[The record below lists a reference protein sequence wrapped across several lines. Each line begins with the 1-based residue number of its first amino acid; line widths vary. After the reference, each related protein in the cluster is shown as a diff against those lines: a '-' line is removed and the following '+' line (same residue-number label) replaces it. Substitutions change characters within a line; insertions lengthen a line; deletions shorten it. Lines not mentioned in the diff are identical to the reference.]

1 MADEKGTQKPKER
14 VKYKFGQN
22 DIDLTNYIH
31 NLGTNVQS
39 YLNSKN
45 WNEGQKQE
53 FMNAYNR
60 YLTGLQ
66 DQLANN
72 TNRFT
77 TDDFGSII
85 DSTGALSNTDNDDID
100 PVGSEYYYD
109 NKGNRITTDD
119 FNLLKKRK
127 QKNYNTFSA
136 NREVATYF
144 NTIGNALK
152 GMETPKEKVQDAFNL
167 SKHGFLADWT
177 TANNPAGGDFNL
189 DPYLEK
195 DAMDETT
202 GKRGTSNRAAYLK
215 EQIENYINNIGEYDF
230 SSSPFKNRDTYISRL
245 RAAAQNLENGYNSED
260 VIALNQAGIGNE
272 FLSKFFATG
281 AEEAPIKK
289 SELELQAEQAAKE
302 QAEREKEDQLR
313 AVIKANE
320 EDKYNRERDAFFTD
334 YATQNPFQSTISG
347 YATPSYNLQG
357 TYNWLQGRYKFGAGN
372 MDATKEAV
380 KTYINFPEL
389 ASIIRGGK
397 KADNKGNDITALHIA
412 NNLDLAAQSDLLTD
426 KVGDTGYYVVPG
438 SENYDNWSYIA
449 YNPVTRQY
457 QEQSMLLNEELKKK
471 MAYAEYDRRHKGV
484 QKHQLGGIAK
494 YVEENQK
501 KAQKEAEKQ
510 RRIDEKV
517 EETGKTREQVEAA
530 ERRPMEEGFSTIDK
544 VRLGTAAAD
553 AAAAAA
559 AFIPG
564 YGTVASGVLGIGST
578 LTNIGADIADESMS
592 GWDVAGN
599 ALYGLGTDVV
609 GLIPGLGTT
618 GKAAKIVRVLKP
630 VSKLAMRTLQ
640 AYGMIHS
647 ADAFNKLMSNP
658 SDMSADDWRN
668 LVTGLQAISG
678 EARYK
683 GVQKHQL
690 GGIAKY
696 VEENQKKAQ
705 KEAEK
710 QRRIDEKVEETGK
723 TREQVEAAERRP
735 MEEGFSTIDKVRLGT
750 AAADAAAAAA
760 AFIPGYGTVASGVL
774 GIGSTLTNIGA
785 DIADESMSGW
795 DVAGN
800 ALYGLGTDVVGLI
813 PGLGTTGK
821 AAKIVRVLK
830 PVSKLAMRT
839 LQAYGMI
846 HSADAFNKLMS
857 NPSDMS
863 ADDWRNL
870 VTGLQ
875 AISGEARYKGGKR
888 AVSRATTQRD
898 VADVKTS
905 TGRVATISKEDLDKL
920 RKTKGLKAQNKLF
933 SELTGGQQLQR
944 EFKDREINWKKP
956 WKSRLSSD
964 SPEVS
969 LRTESSFLPEDN
981 SWDARLFRGMNRN
994 TPQRKP
1000 QKKQQETPQSRFDR
1014 LRQLSS
1020 QTGKLTPQE
1029 IATINRQR
1037 VKSGKG
1043 KLTEQEIQ
1051 ALNQRRQNRAGDGT
1065 DNSFQARLQRY
1076 KDAKREGKFTSV
1088 EDDIKRAKDELA
1100 EATRQQRLAVPT
1112 GQGEIVSPDAN
1123 QARFIIGFSR
1133 AIPTVNPSRPPI
1145 SNPPAIIPKQQ
1156 VRIEQPQQSPFNYD
1170 RIREGLARAERERLG
1185 KDIGE
1190 QRLQRAIEANPER
1203 SARLQSEEAHRN
1215 VRQAFNLYG
1224 APQYKRPLTGAAYK
1238 AKQDMYNRL
1247 FNQRRYDVIEA
1258 FRNRE
1263 LPHRQSNKK
1272 KKTSRDDRRTA
1283 KREDGG
1289 TLDLVRVRK
1298 FQNAGKFPEW
1308 YSKLYKFQNLTGWNN
1323 SLNQSLA
1330 GPSIT
1335 NENVGHYRA
1344 GDLNEAYTK
1353 NNSYTS
1359 NPNLVGQ
1366 DLQSYYD
1373 SSFKGK
1379 SLDDYVSAYNANAAK
1394 IRGYWDQERTY
1405 KQSGAQE
1412 HNRLFKNMFGNRSDN
1427 SNNVW
1432 NIGYDSNLE
1441 DIVGS
1446 STWLRRMDRYEK
1458 EFDNLSDEEKKSRIH
1473 KIDLGDGN
1481 FGYVYKKANGDIAV
1495 WNQPETPATST
1506 NPADSQTTPTIT
1518 SVIQP
1523 SQEPSDDNKQNKSF
1537 FSNINPTIAYGLP
1550 RAVYADRMNR
1560 RITDL
1565 AKESVVPLLK
1575 DPFEVHRYT
1584 RSDLDAEMQGER
1596 NYANLRRLASR
1607 PITSDGSLQTATQ
1620 LQAEVQGQEAR
1631 TAGKEKSNQVQR
1643 QYDELA
1649 WQQEKENAANRHE
1662 TAMFN
1667 RAQQWGADQDKS
1679 KYEQAYLAKKFNI
1692 WDVFGQQLEYDARTR
1707 QKENKALADN
1717 FARSDI
1723 HNAISYAPNDY
1734 GANLTPDELTV
1745 WNKVLSGTNPSS
1757 LSSQE
1762 FNSYKLAAQKVSRV
1776 ETEQLRQYYNVP
1788 NTRWSGKTPSTPWS
1802 PTISKAISAKNGAK
1816 IAVAGIEAK
1825 TADAERFQKQIKECI
1840 DRNEKAIDRLS
1851 KSLYG
1856 LIKASMIK

>member
-14 VKYKFGQN
+14 VKYKFGQT

-53 FMNAYNR
+53 FMNAYKR

-85 DSTGALSNTDNDDID
+85 DSTGALSNTDNDGID

-119 FNLLKKRK
+119 FNLLNKRK

-167 SKHGFLADWT
+167 SKHGFLANWT
-177 TANNPAGGDFNL
+177 MENNPTGGDFNL

-260 VIALNQAGIGNE
+260 VIALNRAGIGNK
-272 FLSKFFATG
+272 FLSKFFSTG
-281 AEEAPIKK
+281 ATENLGTEAQQAAQYIEQQQRQEEKQKVIDQANKLRAM
-289 SELELQAEQAAKE
+289 SELNQYIKDNPFKSRYSGFLDGGDYDAESVLQDI
-302 QAEREKEDQLR
+302 EKNYSDIEGDDNKVRAWINFRQLLNDLKYPVIEGYFPG
-313 AVIKANE
+313 AVSKG
-320 EDKYNRERDAFFTD
+320 
-334 YATQNPFQSTISG
+334 ATQEKMKILRGNIAKKLKFAAREG
-347 YATPSYNLQG
+347 YMKSYG
-357 TYNWLQGRYKFGAGN
+357 
-372 MDATKEAV
+372 DDE
-380 KTYINFPEL
+380 YI
-389 ASIIRGGK
+389 I
-397 KADNKGNDITALHIA
+397 
-412 NNLDLAAQSDLLTD
+412 
-426 KVGDTGYYVVPG
+426 PG
-438 SENYDNWSYIA
+438 SEDYNNYSVMT
-449 YNPVTRQY
+449 YNPNTGEY
-457 QEQSMLLNEELKKK
+457 KDQSILLNEKLREA
-471 MAYAEYDRRHKGV
+471 MAYDWYKKN
-484 QKHQLGGIAK
+484 QTIPSNKNGGILSYLQEGGFMKRAREARQQRK
-494 YVEENQK
+494 QQEQPQQK
-501 KAQKEAEKQ
+501 VQQEQEDNRTKEQKEAGQ
-510 RRIDEKV
+510 RKISDGLSGTDIARL
-517 EETGKTREQVEAA
+517 AA
-530 ERRPMEEGFSTIDK
+530 IGMDLTSAISSFVPGA
-544 VRLGTAAAD
+544 GTA
-553 AAAAAA
+553 
-559 AFIPG
+559 
-564 YGTVASGVLGIGST
+564 VSGVTGIGST
-578 LTNIGADIADESMS
+578 LTTLGADIAEDGFQWSDLGNAGVGLGMDIL
-592 GWDVAGN
+592 GMIPGFGVAGK
-599 ALYGLGTDVV
+599 ASKIGKQLVRFAPLVLG
-609 GLIPGLGTT
+609 
-618 GKAAKIVRVLKP
+618 
-630 VSKLAMRTLQ
+630 TLQ
-640 AYGMIHS
+640 AQNALS
-647 ADAFNKLMSNP
+647 EP
-658 SDMSADDWRN
+658 SRKSWQKIIDGNFKDLTVDDLRN
-668 LVTGLQAISG
+668 L
-678 EARYK
+678 
-683 GVQKHQL
+683 
-690 GGIAKY
+690 
-696 VEENQKKAQ
+696 
-705 KEAEK
+705 
-710 QRRIDEKVEETGK
+710 
-723 TREQVEAAERRP
+723 
-735 MEEGFSTIDKVRLGT
+735 
-750 AAADAAAAAA
+750 
-760 AFIPGYGTVASGVL
+760 ASGVTAFTSLSNQAGIRMKNSAMRSAVKTGDKMIESKTGEMVRITPEKLEELRNAKSLKDQNAILQSIPGNEGKEL
-774 GIGSTLTNIGA
+774 GSKVRGNFNITRLWDNNPRIVDHYDWSKLRGTTFDTSKRLPSDAQIFQSVSQSNLGDLSWHLKLGNPYSKFARQKQQISESPKPSTVDKPSSVKVTSTALVPINPQKHMYYDNNARRVDQQAQRQREEAANARYDRIGA
-785 DIADESMSGW
+785 IDDEFTPATKSLMKQPASPVQGK
-795 DVAGN
+795 
-800 ALYGLGTDVVGLI
+800 GT
-813 PGLGTTGK
+813 
-821 AAKIVRVLK
+821 
-830 PVSKLAMRT
+830 PVESP
-839 LQAYGMI
+839 
-846 HSADAFNKLMS
+846 SAD
-857 NPSDMS
+857 
-863 ADDWRNL
+863 
-870 VTGLQ
+870 
-875 AISGEARYKGGKR
+875 
-888 AVSRATTQRD
+888 
-898 VADVKTS
+898 
-905 TGRVATISKEDLDKL
+905 
-920 RKTKGLKAQNKLF
+920 
-933 SELTGGQQLQR
+933 
-944 EFKDREINWKKP
+944 
-956 WKSRLSSD
+956 
-964 SPEVS
+964 
-969 LRTESSFLPEDN
+969 
-981 SWDARLFRGMNRN
+981 
-994 TPQRKP
+994 
-1000 QKKQQETPQSRFDR
+1000 
-1014 LRQLSS
+1014 
-1020 QTGKLTPQE
+1020 
-1029 IATINRQR
+1029 
-1037 VKSGKG
+1037 
-1043 KLTEQEIQ
+1043 
-1051 ALNQRRQNRAGDGT
+1051 
-1065 DNSFQARLQRY
+1065 
-1076 KDAKREGKFTSV
+1076 
-1088 EDDIKRAKDELA
+1088 
-1100 EATRQQRLAVPT
+1100 
-1112 GQGEIVSPDAN
+1112 
-1123 QARFIIGFSR
+1123 QARFIMGFSR
-1133 AIPTVNPSRPPI
+1133 AIPTINPSRPPI

-1185 KDIGE
+1185 RDIGE

-1203 SARLQSEEAHRN
+1203 SARLQSEEAYRN

-1272 KKTSRDDRRTA
+1272 KKTSRDDRRTV

-1335 NENVGHYRA
+1335 NENAGHYRA
-1344 GDLNEAYTK
+1344 GDLSEAYTK

-1412 HNRLFKNMFGNRSDN
+1412 HNRLFKSMFGNRSDN

-1458 EFDNLSDEEKKSRIH
+1458 EFDDLSDEEKKSRIH

-1495 WNQPETPATST
+1495 WNQPETPATYT
-1506 NPADSQTTPTIT
+1506 NPADRQTTPTVT

-1523 SQEPSDDNKQNKSF
+1523 SQELDDNNNKQNKSF
-1537 FSNINPTIAYGLP
+1537 FSNPTIAYGLP
-1550 RAVYADRMNR
+1550 RAMYADRMNR

-1667 RAQQWGADQDKS
+1667 RAQLWNSNRVKS
-1679 KYEQAYLAKKFNI
+1679 VFEQAYLSKKYNV
-1692 WDVFGQQLEYDARTR
+1692 WDVLGQQLEYDARTK

-1757 LSSQE
+1757 LPPQE

-1802 PTISKAISAKNGAK
+1802 PTMSKAISAKNGAK
-1816 IAVAGIEAK
+1816 IAVAGIKAK

>member
-1 MADEKGTQKPKER
+1 MATPTTNQKSAS
-14 VKYKFGQN
+14 VKYKFGDDELDLN
-22 DIDLTNYIH
+22 DYIRNLNHNY
-31 NLGTNVQS
+31 QS
-39 YLNSKN
+39 YVNSQN
-45 WNEGQKQE
+45 WNEGQRQE
-53 FMNAYNR
+53 FRSAYDNF
-60 YLTGLQ
+60 LKGLQ

-72 TNRFT
+72 TNRFS
-77 TDDFGSII
+77 TDFSGSII
-85 DSTGALSNTDNDDID
+85 DSTGQLSNTDNDDID
-100 PVGSEYYYD
+100 PVGSEYYYND
-109 NKGNRITTDD
+109 KGDRITTDD
-119 FNLLKKRK
+119 LNTMGKRQQKK
-127 QKNYNTFSA
+127 YSTFSA
-136 NREVATYF
+136 NRQVATFF
-144 NTIGNALK
+144 NKVGTALRDARK
-152 GMETPKEKVQDAFNL
+152 NKPTTQNQSNAFNL
-167 SKHGFLADWT
+167 SKHGFLANWT
-177 TANNPAGGDFNL
+177 TANNPAGGKFNPS
-189 DPYLEK
+189 PYLEK
-195 DAMDETT
+195 DTLDETT
-202 GKRGTSNRAAYLK
+202 GLRGTTNRAAYLK
-215 EQIENYINNIGEYDF
+215 EQIENYLNNVGNYDF
-230 SSSPFKNRDTYISRL
+230 SGTPFKDRETYISKL

-281 AEEAPIKK
+281 AEQKK
-289 SELELQAEQAAKE
+289 TEVQQAAEDLMKIQQQQ
-302 QAEREKEDQLR
+302 QAQKIIDRRNQLQYEADR
-313 AVIKANE
+313 
-320 EDKYNRERDAFFTD
+320 DKFFSQ
-334 YATQNPFQSTISG
+334 YQASNPFQSRE
-347 YATPSYNLQG
+347 PSIPLPLSYTRQAVEEAAIK
-357 TYNWLQGRYKFGAGN
+357 KFNADPN
-372 MDATKEAV
+372 NKEAV
-380 KTYINFPEL
+380 REAIRQYINIPQL
-389 ASIIRGGK
+389 SKLIRGKSNLILQDGT
-397 KADNKGNDITALHIA
+397 DITAQHIT
-412 NNLDLAAQSDLLTD
+412 NNLDLAAQADLFINPMYLD
-426 KVGDTGYYVVPG
+426 EQGKSILPNGYYVLPG
-438 SENYDNWSYIA
+438 SEDYDNWTYIA
-449 YNPVTRQY
+449 YNPNTRQY
-457 QEQSMLLNEELKKK
+457 QEQSMLLNDELKKR
-471 MAYAEYDRRHKGV
+471 MAYSEYDKRNKKSNEA
-484 QKHQLGGIAK
+484 QKHQLGGTFK
-494 YVEENQK
+494 DMESRRN
-501 KAQKEAEKQ
+501 KAQEEKQ
-510 RRIDEKV
+510 KV
-517 EETGKTREQVEAA
+517 EQKSYATGRTKEQIESDQAPHTEWSKADLLRLGAIGGDVASLIASMTGVGSVASAGIGMTSTAANQAADMAEGMGFLESLGNNAVSYGLDALSLIPFARAAKIPKTIKAIAGFAPKLMAIISTAQGISNAPEITKSLSKLNSSESLTVEDWRNIAN
-530 ERRPMEEGFSTIDK
+530 GIQI
-544 VRLGTAAAD
+544 VLGGTAATHRASKAKSHVD
-553 AAAAAA
+553 AARTNDEWLKTEQGYRRISEQDMKKLREAATIKEQNTILSPYNVTLAESRKR
-559 AFIPG
+559 FG
-564 YGTVASGVLGIGST
+564 LGKGK
-578 LTNIGADIADESMS
+578 GKADITSENYYYDFDKPVTTYS
-592 GWDVAGN
+592 GDLPIQHTFGPGEKW
-599 ALYGLGTDVV
+599 LGTRN
-609 GLIPGLGTT
+609 IPSLRIPAVRDAYNRVIHPQAYNRAK
-618 GKAAKIVRVLKP
+618 GKATEGNKQRSTFDI
-630 VSKLAMRTLQ
+630 SKL
-640 AYGMIHS
+640 
-647 ADAFNKLMSNP
+647 
-658 SDMSADDWRN
+658 
-668 LVTGLQAISG
+668 
-678 EARYK
+678 
-683 GVQKHQL
+683 
-690 GGIAKY
+690 
-696 VEENQKKAQ
+696 
-705 KEAEK
+705 
-710 QRRIDEKVEETGK
+710 
-723 TREQVEAAERRP
+723 RE
-735 MEEGFSTIDKVRLGT
+735 
-750 AAADAAAAAA
+750 
-760 AFIPGYGTVASGVL
+760 
-774 GIGSTLTNIGA
+774 
-785 DIADESMSGW
+785 
-795 DVAGN
+795 
-800 ALYGLGTDVVGLI
+800 
-813 PGLGTTGK
+813 
-821 AAKIVRVLK
+821 
-830 PVSKLAMRT
+830 
-839 LQAYGMI
+839 
-846 HSADAFNKLMS
+846 
-857 NPSDMS
+857 
-863 ADDWRNL
+863 
-870 VTGLQ
+870 
-875 AISGEARYKGGKR
+875 
-888 AVSRATTQRD
+888 
-898 VADVKTS
+898 
-905 TGRVATISKEDLDKL
+905 
-920 RKTKGLKAQNKLF
+920 
-933 SELTGGQQLQR
+933 
-944 EFKDREINWKKP
+944 
-956 WKSRLSSD
+956 
-964 SPEVS
+964 
-969 LRTESSFLPEDN
+969 
-981 SWDARLFRGMNRN
+981 
-994 TPQRKP
+994 
-1000 QKKQQETPQSRFDR
+1000 
-1014 LRQLSS
+1014 LSS
-1020 QTGKLTPQE
+1020 QTGKLTSQE

-1037 VKSGKG
+1037 IKSGKG

-1051 ALNQRRQNRAGDGT
+1051 TLNQRRQNRASDGT

-1123 QARFIIGFSR
+1123 QARFIMGFSR

-1170 RIREGLARAERERLG
+1170 R
-1185 KDIGE
+1185 
-1190 QRLQRAIEANPER
+1190 
-1203 SARLQSEEAHRN
+1203 
-1215 VRQAFNLYG
+1215 
-1224 APQYKRPLTGAAYK
+1224 
-1238 AKQDMYNRL
+1238 
-1247 FNQRRYDVIEA
+1247 
-1258 FRNRE
+1258 
-1263 LPHRQSNKK
+1263 
-1272 KKTSRDDRRTA
+1272 RTV

-1495 WNQPETPATST
+1495 WNQPETPATS
-1506 NPADSQTTPTIT
+1506 A
-1518 SVIQP
+1518 IQP
-1523 SQEPSDDNKQNKSF
+1523 FQEPSDDNKQNKSF

-1692 WDVFGQQLEYDARTR
+1692 WDVVGQQLEYDERVK
-1707 QKENKALADN
+1707 QQENKALTDN

-1723 HNAISYAPNDY
+1723 HNAVNYAPNEY
-1734 GANLTPDELTV
+1734 GAGLSAEELSV

-1757 LSSQE
+1757 LQPNE
-1762 FNSYKLAAQKVSRV
+1762 FNQYRLAMQKVSRV
-1776 ETEQLRQYYNVP
+1776 ENEQLRQHYNIP
-1788 NTRWSGKTPSTPWS
+1788 NTRWSGKSMQSIPEQ
-1802 PTISKAISAKNGAK
+1802 ISIIKKGGVVSAKNGSK

-1825 TADAERFQKQIKECI
+1825 TADAERFQKQIKETI

-1856 LIKASMIK
+1856 IIKASMIK

>member
-22 DIDLTNYIH
+22 DIDLANYIH

-53 FMNAYNR
+53 FMNAYNK

-152 GMETPKEKVQDAFNL
+152 DMETPKEKVQDAFDL

-177 TANNPAGGDFNL
+177 TANNPAGGDFNF

-215 EQIENYINNIGEYDF
+215 EQIENYLNNIGEYDF
-230 SSSPFKNRDTYISRL
+230 SSPPFKNRDTYISRL
-245 RAAAQNLENGYNSED
+245 RAAAQSLENGYNSED
-260 VIALNQAGIGNE
+260 VIALNRAGIGNK

-281 AEEAPIKK
+281 ATENLGTEAQQAAQYIEQQQKQEEEQKVIDQANRLRAM
-289 SELELQAEQAAKE
+289 SELNQY
-302 QAEREKEDQLR
+302 
-313 AVIKANE
+313 IK
-320 EDKYNRERDAFFTD
+320 D
-334 YATQNPFQSTISG
+334 NPFKPKYSG
-347 YATPSYNLQG
+347 FLDGGGYDAESVLQDIEKNYSDIEG
-357 TYNWLQGRYKFGAGN
+357 DDNK
-372 MDATKEAV
+372 V
-380 KTYINFPEL
+380 KAWINFGQLLKDLRNPVIEGDRPGVVTRDEAIEKMKIL
-389 ASIIRGGK
+389 RGNIARKLKFAAREGYMK
-397 KADNKGNDITALHIA
+397 SYGNDEYII
-412 NNLDLAAQSDLLTD
+412 
-426 KVGDTGYYVVPG
+426 PG
-438 SENYDNWSYIA
+438 SEDYNNYSVMT
-449 YNPVTRQY
+449 YNPNTGEYKDQSILLNEKLREAMAYDWYKKNQTVPSNKNGGILSYLQEGGFMKRAREARQWRKQ
-457 QEQSMLLNEELKKK
+457 QEQSQQK
-471 MAYAEYDRRHKGV
+471 V
-484 QKHQLGGIAK
+484 QQEQEDNRTK
-494 YVEENQK
+494 E
-501 KAQKEAEKQ
+501 QKEAGQ
-510 RRIDEKV
+510 RKISDGLSGTDIARL
-517 EETGKTREQVEAA
+517 AA
-530 ERRPMEEGFSTIDK
+530 IGMDLTSAISSFVPGA
-544 VRLGTAAAD
+544 GTA
-553 AAAAAA
+553 
-559 AFIPG
+559 
-564 YGTVASGVLGIGST
+564 VSGVTGIGST
-578 LTNIGADIADESMS
+578 LTTLGADIAEDGFQWS
-592 GWDVAGN
+592 DLGN
-599 ALYGLGTDVV
+599 AGVGLGMDIV
-609 GLIPGLGTT
+609 GMIPGFGAA
-618 GKAAKIVRVLKP
+618 GKASKIGKQLVRFAPLVLG
-630 VSKLAMRTLQ
+630 TLQ
-640 AYGMIHS
+640 AQNALSESSRKSWQKIIDGNFK
-647 ADAFNKLMSNP
+647 DLTV
-658 SDMSADDWRN
+658 DDLRN
-668 LVTGLQAISG
+668 L
-678 EARYK
+678 
-683 GVQKHQL
+683 
-690 GGIAKY
+690 
-696 VEENQKKAQ
+696 
-705 KEAEK
+705 
-710 QRRIDEKVEETGK
+710 
-723 TREQVEAAERRP
+723 
-735 MEEGFSTIDKVRLGT
+735 
-750 AAADAAAAAA
+750 
-760 AFIPGYGTVASGVL
+760 ASGVTAFTSL
-774 GIGSTLTNIGA
+774 SNQAGIRMKNSAMRSATKTGDKMIESKTGEMVRITPEKLEELRNAKSLKDQNAILQSIPGNEGKELASKVRGNFNITRLW
-785 DIADESMSGW
+785 DNNPRIADHYDWSK
-795 DVAGN
+795 
-800 ALYGLGTDVVGLI
+800 LR
-813 PGLGTTGK
+813 GTTLDTSNRLPSDAQIFQSVSQSNLGN
-821 AAKIVRVLK
+821 INWHLRN
-830 PVSKLAMRT
+830 PYSKLLDRP
-839 LQAYGMI
+839 
-846 HSADAFNKLMS
+846 K
-857 NPSDMS
+857 
-863 ADDWRNL
+863 
-870 VTGLQ
+870 
-875 AISGEARYKGGKR
+875 
-888 AVSRATTQRD
+888 
-898 VADVKTS
+898 KTS
-905 TGRVATISKEDLDKL
+905 KNN
-920 RKTKGLKAQNKLF
+920 KTAQ
-933 SELTGGQQLQR
+933 EQ
-944 EFKDREINWKKP
+944 P
-956 WKSRLSSD
+956 
-964 SPEVS
+964 
-969 LRTESSFLPEDN
+969 
-981 SWDARLFRGMNRN
+981 
-994 TPQRKP
+994 
-1000 QKKQQETPQSRFDR
+1000 RFDR

-1029 IATINRQR
+1029 INLINQQR
-1037 VKSGKG
+1037 AKQ
-1043 KLTEQEIQ
+1043 KLPALSQQEID
-1051 ALNQRRQNRAGDGT
+1051 ALNARRAYRREQNALIAETFHGVFPTHSWSKKLELSGIADNARYVQRR
-1065 DNSFQARLQRY
+1065 
-1076 KDAKREGKFTSV
+1076 
-1088 EDDIKRAKDELA
+1088 
-1100 EATRQQRLAVPT
+1100 
-1112 GQGEIVSPDAN
+1112 
-1123 QARFIIGFSR
+1123 
-1133 AIPTVNPSRPPI
+1133 
-1145 SNPPAIIPKQQ
+1145 
-1156 VRIEQPQQSPFNYD
+1156 
-1170 RIREGLARAERERLG
+1170 
-1185 KDIGE
+1185 
-1190 QRLQRAIEANPER
+1190 
-1203 SARLQSEEAHRN
+1203 
-1215 VRQAFNLYG
+1215 
-1224 APQYKRPLTGAAYK
+1224 
-1238 AKQDMYNRL
+1238 
-1247 FNQRRYDVIEA
+1247 
-1258 FRNRE
+1258 
-1263 LPHRQSNKK
+1263 
-1272 KKTSRDDRRTA
+1272 KTSRDDRRTV

-1335 NENVGHYRA
+1335 SENAGHYRA

-1405 KQSGAQE
+1405 RQSGAQE
-1412 HNRLFKNMFGNRSDN
+1412 HNRLFKNMFRNRSDN

-1432 NIGYDSNLE
+1432 NIGYDPNLE

-1458 EFDNLSDEEKKSRIH
+1458 EFDDLSDEEKKSRIH

-1495 WNQPETPATST
+1495 WNQPETPAPST
-1506 NPADSQTTPTIT
+1506 NPADSQTTPTVT

-1523 SQEPSDDNKQNKSF
+1523 PQEPSDDNKQNKSF

-1550 RAVYADRMNR
+1550 RAMYADRMNR

-1596 NYANLRRLASR
+1596 DYANLRRLASR

-1788 NTRWSGKTPSTPWS
+1788 NTRWSRNTPSTPWS

-1816 IAVAGIEAK
+1816 IAVAGIKAK

>member
-1 MADEKGTQKPKER
+1 MATPTTNQKSAS
-14 VKYKFGQN
+14 VKYKFGDDELDLN
-22 DIDLTNYIH
+22 DYIRNLNHNY
-31 NLGTNVQS
+31 QS
-39 YLNSKN
+39 YVNSQN
-45 WNEGQKQE
+45 WNEGQRQE
-53 FMNAYNR
+53 FRSAYDNF
-60 YLTGLQ
+60 LKGLQ

-72 TNRFT
+72 TNRFS
-77 TDDFGSII
+77 TDFSGSII
-85 DSTGALSNTDNDDID
+85 DSTGQLSNTDNDDID
-100 PVGSEYYYD
+100 PVGSEYYYND
-109 NKGNRITTDD
+109 KGDRITTDD
-119 FNLLKKRK
+119 LNTMGKRQQKK
-127 QKNYNTFSA
+127 YSTFSA
-136 NREVATYF
+136 NRQVATFF
-144 NTIGNALK
+144 NKVGTALRDARK
-152 GMETPKEKVQDAFNL
+152 NKPTTQNQSNAFNL
-167 SKHGFLADWT
+167 SKHGFLANWT
-177 TANNPAGGDFNL
+177 TANNPAGGEFNL
-189 DPYLEK
+189 SPYLEK
-195 DAMDETT
+195 DTLDETT
-202 GKRGTSNRAAYLK
+202 GLRGTTNRAAYLK
-215 EQIENYINNIGEYDF
+215 EQIENYLNNVGNYDF
-230 SSSPFKNRDTYISRL
+230 SGTPFKDRETYISKL

-281 AEEAPIKK
+281 AEQKK
-289 SELELQAEQAAKE
+289 TEVQQAAEDLMKIQQQQ
-302 QAEREKEDQLR
+302 QAQKIIDRRNQLQYEADR
-313 AVIKANE
+313 
-320 EDKYNRERDAFFTD
+320 DKFFSQ
-334 YATQNPFQSTISG
+334 YQASNPFQSRE
-347 YATPSYNLQG
+347 PSIPLPLSYTRQAVEEAAIK
-357 TYNWLQGRYKFGAGN
+357 KFNADPN
-372 MDATKEAV
+372 NKEAV
-380 KTYINFPEL
+380 REAIRQYINIPQLSKF
-389 ASIIRGGK
+389 IRGKSNLILQDGT
-397 KADNKGNDITALHIA
+397 DITAQHIT
-412 NNLDLAAQSDLLTD
+412 NNLDLAAQADLFINPMYLD
-426 KVGDTGYYVVPG
+426 KQGKSILPNGYYVLPG
-438 SENYDNWSYIA
+438 SEDYDNWTYIA
-449 YNPVTRQY
+449 YNPNTRQY
-457 QEQSMLLNEELKKK
+457 QEQSMLLNDELKKR
-471 MAYAEYDRRHKGV
+471 MAYSEYDKRNKKSNEA
-484 QKHQLGGIAK
+484 QKHQLGGTFK
-494 YVEENQK
+494 DMESRRN
-501 KAQKEAEKQ
+501 KAQEEKQ
-510 RRIDEKV
+510 KV
-517 EETGKTREQVEAA
+517 EQKSYATGRTKEQIESDQAPHTEWSKADLLRLGAIGGDVASLIASMTGVGSVASAGIGMASTAANQAADMAEGMGFLESLGNNAVSYGLDALSLIPFARAAKIPKTIKAIAGFAPKLMAIISTAQGISNAPEITKSLSKLNSSESLTVEDWRNIAN
-530 ERRPMEEGFSTIDK
+530 GIQI
-544 VRLGTAAAD
+544 VLGGTAATHRASKAKSHVD
-553 AAAAAA
+553 AARTNDEWLKTEQGYRRISEQDMKKLREAATIKEQNTILSPYNVTLAESRKR
-559 AFIPG
+559 FG
-564 YGTVASGVLGIGST
+564 LGKGK
-578 LTNIGADIADESMS
+578 GKADITSENYYYDFDKPVTTYS
-592 GWDVAGN
+592 GDLPIQHTFGPGEKW
-599 ALYGLGTDVV
+599 LGTRN
-609 GLIPGLGTT
+609 IPSLRIPAVRDAYNRVIHPQAYNRAK
-618 GKAAKIVRVLKP
+618 GKATEGNKQRSTFDI
-630 VSKLAMRTLQ
+630 SKL
-640 AYGMIHS
+640 
-647 ADAFNKLMSNP
+647 
-658 SDMSADDWRN
+658 
-668 LVTGLQAISG
+668 
-678 EARYK
+678 
-683 GVQKHQL
+683 
-690 GGIAKY
+690 
-696 VEENQKKAQ
+696 
-705 KEAEK
+705 
-710 QRRIDEKVEETGK
+710 
-723 TREQVEAAERRP
+723 RE
-735 MEEGFSTIDKVRLGT
+735 
-750 AAADAAAAAA
+750 
-760 AFIPGYGTVASGVL
+760 
-774 GIGSTLTNIGA
+774 
-785 DIADESMSGW
+785 
-795 DVAGN
+795 
-800 ALYGLGTDVVGLI
+800 
-813 PGLGTTGK
+813 
-821 AAKIVRVLK
+821 
-830 PVSKLAMRT
+830 
-839 LQAYGMI
+839 
-846 HSADAFNKLMS
+846 
-857 NPSDMS
+857 
-863 ADDWRNL
+863 
-870 VTGLQ
+870 
-875 AISGEARYKGGKR
+875 
-888 AVSRATTQRD
+888 
-898 VADVKTS
+898 
-905 TGRVATISKEDLDKL
+905 
-920 RKTKGLKAQNKLF
+920 
-933 SELTGGQQLQR
+933 
-944 EFKDREINWKKP
+944 
-956 WKSRLSSD
+956 
-964 SPEVS
+964 
-969 LRTESSFLPEDN
+969 
-981 SWDARLFRGMNRN
+981 
-994 TPQRKP
+994 
-1000 QKKQQETPQSRFDR
+1000 
-1014 LRQLSS
+1014 LSS
-1020 QTGKLTPQE
+1020 QTGKLTSQE

-1051 ALNQRRQNRAGDGT
+1051 TLNQRRQNRASDGT

-1123 QARFIIGFSR
+1123 QARFIMGFSR

-1170 RIREGLARAERERLG
+1170 RIRE
-1185 KDIGE
+1185 
-1190 QRLQRAIEANPER
+1190 ANPER
-1203 SARLQSEEAHRN
+1203 SARLQSEEAYRN

-1272 KKTSRDDRRTA
+1272 KKTSRDDRRTV

-1495 WNQPETPATST
+1495 WNQPETPATS
-1506 NPADSQTTPTIT
+1506 A
-1518 SVIQP
+1518 IQP

-1692 WDVFGQQLEYDARTR
+1692 WDVVGQQLEYDERVK
-1707 QKENKALADN
+1707 QWENKALTDN

-1723 HNAISYAPNDY
+1723 YNAVNYAPNEY
-1734 GANLTPDELTV
+1734 GAGLSAEELSV

-1757 LSSQE
+1757 LQPNE
-1762 FNSYKLAAQKVSRV
+1762 FNQYRLAMQKVSRV
-1776 ETEQLRQYYNVP
+1776 ENEQLRQHYNIP
-1788 NTRWSGKTPSTPWS
+1788 NTRWSGKSMQSIPEQ
-1802 PTISKAISAKNGAK
+1802 ISIIKKGGVVSAKNGSK

-1825 TADAERFQKQIKECI
+1825 TADAERFQKQIKDCI
-1840 DRNEKAIDRLS
+1840 DRNEKTLDRLS

>member
-1 MADEKGTQKPKER
+1 MATPTTNQKSAS
-14 VKYKFGQN
+14 VKYKFGDDELDLN
-22 DIDLTNYIH
+22 DYIRNLNHNY
-31 NLGTNVQS
+31 QS
-39 YLNSKN
+39 YVNSQN
-45 WNEGQKQE
+45 WNEGQRQE
-53 FMNAYNR
+53 FRSAYDNF
-60 YLTGLQ
+60 LKGLQ

-72 TNRFT
+72 TNRFS
-77 TDDFGSII
+77 TDFSGSII
-85 DSTGALSNTDNDDID
+85 DSTGQLSNTDNDDID
-100 PVGSEYYYD
+100 PVGSEYYYND
-109 NKGNRITTDD
+109 KGDRITTDD
-119 FNLLKKRK
+119 LNTMGKRQQKK
-127 QKNYNTFSA
+127 YSTFSA
-136 NREVATYF
+136 NRQVATFF
-144 NTIGNALK
+144 NKVGTALRDARK
-152 GMETPKEKVQDAFNL
+152 NKPTTQNQSNAFNL
-167 SKHGFLADWT
+167 SKHGFLANWT
-177 TANNPAGGDFNL
+177 TANNPAGGEFNL
-189 DPYLEK
+189 SPYLEK
-195 DAMDETT
+195 DTLDETT
-202 GKRGTSNRAAYLK
+202 GLRGTTNRAAYLK
-215 EQIENYINNIGEYDF
+215 EQIENYLNNVGNYDF
-230 SSSPFKNRDTYISRL
+230 SGTPFKDRETYISKL

-281 AEEAPIKK
+281 AEQKK
-289 SELELQAEQAAKE
+289 TEVQQAAEDLMKIQWQQ
-302 QAEREKEDQLR
+302 QAQKIIDRRNQLQYEADR
-313 AVIKANE
+313 
-320 EDKYNRERDAFFTD
+320 DKFFSQ
-334 YATQNPFQSTISG
+334 YQASNPFQSRE
-347 YATPSYNLQG
+347 PSIPLPLSYTRQAVEEAAIK
-357 TYNWLQGRYKFGAGN
+357 KFNADPN
-372 MDATKEAV
+372 NKEAV
-380 KTYINFPEL
+380 REAIRQYINIPQLSKF
-389 ASIIRGGK
+389 IRGKSNLILQDGT
-397 KADNKGNDITALHIA
+397 DITAQHIT
-412 NNLDLAAQSDLLTD
+412 NNLDLAAQADLFINPMYLD
-426 KVGDTGYYVVPG
+426 ERGKSILPNGYYVLPG
-438 SENYDNWSYIA
+438 SEDYDNWTYIA
-449 YNPVTRQY
+449 YNPNTRQY
-457 QEQSMLLNEELKKK
+457 QEQSMLLNDELKKR
-471 MAYAEYDRRHKGV
+471 MAYSEYDKRNKKSNEA
-484 QKHQLGGIAK
+484 QKHQLGGTFK
-494 YVEENQK
+494 DMESRRNKVQE
-501 KAQKEAEKQ
+501 EKQ
-510 RRIDEKV
+510 KIEQKSYATGRTKEQIESDQAPHTEWSKADLLRLGAIGGDVASLIASMTGVGSVASAGIGMASTAANQAADMAEGMGFLESLGNNAVSYGLDALSLIPFARAAKIPKTIKAIAGFAPKLMAIISTAQGISNAPEITKSLSKLNSSESLTV
-517 EETGKTREQVEAA
+517 EDWRNIANGIQIVL
-530 ERRPMEEGFSTIDK
+530 G
-544 VRLGTAAAD
+544 GTAATHRASKAKSHVD
-553 AAAAAA
+553 AARTNDEWLKTEQGYRRISEQDMKKLREAATIKEQNTILSPYNVTLAESRKR
-559 AFIPG
+559 FG
-564 YGTVASGVLGIGST
+564 LGKGK
-578 LTNIGADIADESMS
+578 GKADITSENYYYDFDKPVTTYS
-592 GWDVAGN
+592 GDLPIQHTFGPGEKW
-599 ALYGLGTDVV
+599 LGTRN
-609 GLIPGLGTT
+609 IPSLRIPAVRDAYNRVIHPQTYNRAK
-618 GKAAKIVRVLKP
+618 GKATEGNKQRSTFDI
-630 VSKLAMRTLQ
+630 SKL
-640 AYGMIHS
+640 
-647 ADAFNKLMSNP
+647 
-658 SDMSADDWRN
+658 
-668 LVTGLQAISG
+668 
-678 EARYK
+678 
-683 GVQKHQL
+683 
-690 GGIAKY
+690 
-696 VEENQKKAQ
+696 
-705 KEAEK
+705 
-710 QRRIDEKVEETGK
+710 
-723 TREQVEAAERRP
+723 RE
-735 MEEGFSTIDKVRLGT
+735 
-750 AAADAAAAAA
+750 
-760 AFIPGYGTVASGVL
+760 
-774 GIGSTLTNIGA
+774 
-785 DIADESMSGW
+785 
-795 DVAGN
+795 
-800 ALYGLGTDVVGLI
+800 
-813 PGLGTTGK
+813 
-821 AAKIVRVLK
+821 
-830 PVSKLAMRT
+830 
-839 LQAYGMI
+839 
-846 HSADAFNKLMS
+846 
-857 NPSDMS
+857 
-863 ADDWRNL
+863 
-870 VTGLQ
+870 
-875 AISGEARYKGGKR
+875 
-888 AVSRATTQRD
+888 
-898 VADVKTS
+898 
-905 TGRVATISKEDLDKL
+905 
-920 RKTKGLKAQNKLF
+920 
-933 SELTGGQQLQR
+933 
-944 EFKDREINWKKP
+944 
-956 WKSRLSSD
+956 
-964 SPEVS
+964 
-969 LRTESSFLPEDN
+969 
-981 SWDARLFRGMNRN
+981 
-994 TPQRKP
+994 
-1000 QKKQQETPQSRFDR
+1000 
-1014 LRQLSS
+1014 LSS
-1020 QTGKLTPQE
+1020 QTGKLTSQE

-1051 ALNQRRQNRAGDGT
+1051 TLNQRRQNRASDGT

-1100 EATRQQRLAVPT
+1100 EATRQQRPAVPT

-1123 QARFIIGFSR
+1123 QARFIMGFSR

-1203 SARLQSEEAHRN
+1203 SARLQSEEAYRN

-1272 KKTSRDDRRTA
+1272 KKTSRDDRRTV

-1335 NENVGHYRA
+1335 NENAGHYRA
-1344 GDLNEAYTK
+1344 GDLNEVYTK

-1495 WNQPETPATST
+1495 WNQPETPATS
-1506 NPADSQTTPTIT
+1506 A
-1518 SVIQP
+1518 IQP

-1550 RAVYADRMNR
+1550 RAMYADRMNR

-1692 WDVFGQQLEYDARTR
+1692 WDVVGQQLEYDERVK
-1707 QKENKALADN
+1707 QWENKVLTDN
-1717 FARSDI
+1717 SARSDI
-1723 HNAISYAPNDY
+1723 YNAVNYAPNEY
-1734 GANLTPDELTV
+1734 GAGLSAEELSV

-1757 LSSQE
+1757 LQPNE
-1762 FNSYKLAAQKVSRV
+1762 FNQYRLAMQKVSMV
-1776 ETEQLRQYYNVP
+1776 ENEQLRQHYNIP
-1788 NTRWSGKTPSTPWS
+1788 NTRWSGKSMQSIPEQ
-1802 PTISKAISAKNGAK
+1802 ISIIKKGGVVSAKNGSK

-1825 TADAERFQKQIKECI
+1825 TADAERFQKQIKETI

-1856 LIKASMIK
+1856 IIKASMIK

>member
-1 MADEKGTQKPKER
+1 MATPTTNQKSAS
-14 VKYKFGQN
+14 VKYKFGDDELDLN
-22 DIDLTNYIH
+22 DYIRNLNHNY
-31 NLGTNVQS
+31 QS
-39 YLNSKN
+39 YVNSQN
-45 WNEGQKQE
+45 WNEGQRQE
-53 FMNAYNR
+53 FRSAYDNF
-60 YLTGLQ
+60 LKGLQ

-72 TNRFT
+72 TNRFS
-77 TDDFGSII
+77 TDFSGSII
-85 DSTGALSNTDNDDID
+85 DSTGQLSNTDNDDID
-100 PVGSEYYYD
+100 PVGSEYYYND
-109 NKGNRITTDD
+109 KGDRITTDD
-119 FNLLKKRK
+119 LNTMGKRQQKK
-127 QKNYNTFSA
+127 YSTFSA
-136 NREVATYF
+136 NRQVATFF
-144 NTIGNALK
+144 NKVGTALRDARK
-152 GMETPKEKVQDAFNL
+152 NKPTTQNQSNAFNL
-167 SKHGFLADWT
+167 SKHGFLANWT
-177 TANNPAGGDFNL
+177 TANNPAGGEFNL
-189 DPYLEK
+189 SPYLEK
-195 DAMDETT
+195 DTLDETT
-202 GKRGTSNRAAYLK
+202 GLRGTTNRAAYLK
-215 EQIENYINNIGEYDF
+215 EQIENYLNNVGNYDF
-230 SSSPFKNRDTYISRL
+230 SGTPFKDRETYISKL

-281 AEEAPIKK
+281 AEQKK
-289 SELELQAEQAAKE
+289 TEVQQAAEDLMKIQQQQ
-302 QAEREKEDQLR
+302 QAQKIIDRRNQLQYEADR
-313 AVIKANE
+313 
-320 EDKYNRERDAFFTD
+320 DKFFSQ
-334 YATQNPFQSTISG
+334 YQASNPFQSRE
-347 YATPSYNLQG
+347 PSIPLPLSYTRQAVEEAAIK
-357 TYNWLQGRYKFGAGN
+357 KFNADPN
-372 MDATKEAV
+372 NKEAV
-380 KTYINFPEL
+380 REAIRQYINIPQLSKF
-389 ASIIRGGK
+389 IRGKSNLILQDGT
-397 KADNKGNDITALHIA
+397 DITAQHIT
-412 NNLDLAAQSDLLTD
+412 NNLDLAAQADLFINPMYLD
-426 KVGDTGYYVVPG
+426 EQGKSILPNGYYVLPG
-438 SENYDNWSYIA
+438 SEDYDNWTYIA
-449 YNPVTRQY
+449 YNPNTRQY
-457 QEQSMLLNEELKKK
+457 QEQSMLLNDELKKR
-471 MAYAEYDRRHKGV
+471 MAYSEYDKRNKKSNEA
-484 QKHQLGGIAK
+484 QKHQLGGTFK
-494 YVEENQK
+494 DMESRRN
-501 KAQKEAEKQ
+501 KAQEEKQ
-510 RRIDEKV
+510 KV
-517 EETGKTREQVEAA
+517 EQKSYATGRTKEQIESDQAPHTEWSKADLLRLGAIGGDVASLIASMTGVGSVASAGIGMASTAANQAADMAEGMGFLESLGNNAVSYGLDALSLIPFARAAKIPKTIKAIAGFAPKLMAIISTAQGISNAPEITKSLSKLNSSESLTVEDWRNIAN
-530 ERRPMEEGFSTIDK
+530 GIQI
-544 VRLGTAAAD
+544 VLGGTAATHRASKAKSHVD
-553 AAAAAA
+553 AARTNDEWLKTEQGYRRISEQDMKKLREAATIKEQNTILSPYNVTLAESRKR
-559 AFIPG
+559 FG
-564 YGTVASGVLGIGST
+564 LGKGK
-578 LTNIGADIADESMS
+578 GKADITSENYYYDFDKPVTTYS
-592 GWDVAGN
+592 GDLPIQHTFGPGEKW
-599 ALYGLGTDVV
+599 LGTRN
-609 GLIPGLGTT
+609 IPSLRIPAVRDAYNRVIHPQAYNRAK
-618 GKAAKIVRVLKP
+618 GKATEGNKQRSTFDI
-630 VSKLAMRTLQ
+630 SKL
-640 AYGMIHS
+640 
-647 ADAFNKLMSNP
+647 
-658 SDMSADDWRN
+658 
-668 LVTGLQAISG
+668 
-678 EARYK
+678 
-683 GVQKHQL
+683 
-690 GGIAKY
+690 
-696 VEENQKKAQ
+696 
-705 KEAEK
+705 
-710 QRRIDEKVEETGK
+710 
-723 TREQVEAAERRP
+723 RE
-735 MEEGFSTIDKVRLGT
+735 
-750 AAADAAAAAA
+750 
-760 AFIPGYGTVASGVL
+760 
-774 GIGSTLTNIGA
+774 
-785 DIADESMSGW
+785 
-795 DVAGN
+795 
-800 ALYGLGTDVVGLI
+800 
-813 PGLGTTGK
+813 
-821 AAKIVRVLK
+821 
-830 PVSKLAMRT
+830 
-839 LQAYGMI
+839 
-846 HSADAFNKLMS
+846 
-857 NPSDMS
+857 
-863 ADDWRNL
+863 
-870 VTGLQ
+870 
-875 AISGEARYKGGKR
+875 
-888 AVSRATTQRD
+888 
-898 VADVKTS
+898 
-905 TGRVATISKEDLDKL
+905 
-920 RKTKGLKAQNKLF
+920 
-933 SELTGGQQLQR
+933 
-944 EFKDREINWKKP
+944 
-956 WKSRLSSD
+956 
-964 SPEVS
+964 
-969 LRTESSFLPEDN
+969 
-981 SWDARLFRGMNRN
+981 
-994 TPQRKP
+994 
-1000 QKKQQETPQSRFDR
+1000 
-1014 LRQLSS
+1014 LSS
-1020 QTGKLTPQE
+1020 QTGKLTSQE

-1051 ALNQRRQNRAGDGT
+1051 TLNQRRQNRASDGT

-1123 QARFIIGFSR
+1123 QARFIMGFSR
-1133 AIPTVNPSRPPI
+1133 AIPTVNPSRPLI

-1170 RIREGLARAERERLG
+1170 R
-1185 KDIGE
+1185 
-1190 QRLQRAIEANPER
+1190 
-1203 SARLQSEEAHRN
+1203 
-1215 VRQAFNLYG
+1215 
-1224 APQYKRPLTGAAYK
+1224 
-1238 AKQDMYNRL
+1238 
-1247 FNQRRYDVIEA
+1247 
-1258 FRNRE
+1258 
-1263 LPHRQSNKK
+1263 
-1272 KKTSRDDRRTA
+1272 RTV

-1495 WNQPETPATST
+1495 WNQPETPATS
-1506 NPADSQTTPTIT
+1506 A
-1518 SVIQP
+1518 IQP

-1692 WDVFGQQLEYDARTR
+1692 WDVVGQQLEYDERVK
-1707 QKENKALADN
+1707 QWENKALTDN

-1723 HNAISYAPNDY
+1723 HNAVNYAPNEY
-1734 GANLTPDELTV
+1734 GAGLSAEELSV

-1757 LSSQE
+1757 LQPNE
-1762 FNSYKLAAQKVSRV
+1762 FNQYILAMQKVSRV
-1776 ETEQLRQYYNVP
+1776 ENEQLRQHYNIP
-1788 NTRWSGKTPSTPWS
+1788 NTRWSGKSMQSIPEQ
-1802 PTISKAISAKNGAK
+1802 ISIIKKGGVVSAKNGSK

-1825 TADAERFQKQIKECI
+1825 TADAERFQKQIKETI

-1856 LIKASMIK
+1856 IIKASMIK

>member
-1 MADEKGTQKPKER
+1 MATPTTNQKSAS
-14 VKYKFGQN
+14 VKYKFGDDELDLN
-22 DIDLTNYIH
+22 DYIRNLNHNY
-31 NLGTNVQS
+31 QS
-39 YLNSKN
+39 YVNSQN
-45 WNEGQKQE
+45 WNEGQRQE
-53 FMNAYNR
+53 FRSAYDNF
-60 YLTGLQ
+60 LKGLQ

-72 TNRFT
+72 TNRFS
-77 TDDFGSII
+77 TDFSGSII
-85 DSTGALSNTDNDDID
+85 DSTGQLSNTDNDDID
-100 PVGSEYYYD
+100 PVGSEYYYND
-109 NKGNRITTDD
+109 KGDRITTDD
-119 FNLLKKRK
+119 LNTMGKRQQKK
-127 QKNYNTFSA
+127 YSTFSA
-136 NREVATYF
+136 NRQVATFF
-144 NTIGNALK
+144 NKVGTALRDARK
-152 GMETPKEKVQDAFNL
+152 NKPTTQNQSNAFNL
-167 SKHGFLADWT
+167 SKHGFLANWT
-177 TANNPAGGDFNL
+177 TANNPAGGEFNL
-189 DPYLEK
+189 SPYLEK
-195 DAMDETT
+195 DTLDETT
-202 GKRGTSNRAAYLK
+202 GLRGTTNRAAYLK
-215 EQIENYINNIGEYDF
+215 EQIENYLNNVGNYDF
-230 SSSPFKNRDTYISRL
+230 SGTPFKDRETYISKL

-281 AEEAPIKK
+281 AEQKK
-289 SELELQAEQAAKE
+289 TEVQQAAEDLMKIQQQQ
-302 QAEREKEDQLR
+302 QAQKIIDWRNQLQYEADR
-313 AVIKANE
+313 
-320 EDKYNRERDAFFTD
+320 DKFFSQ
-334 YATQNPFQSTISG
+334 YQASNPFQSRE
-347 YATPSYNLQG
+347 PSIPLPLSYTRQAVEEAAIK
-357 TYNWLQGRYKFGAGN
+357 KFNADPN
-372 MDATKEAV
+372 NKEAV
-380 KTYINFPEL
+380 REAIRQYINIPQLSKF
-389 ASIIRGGK
+389 IRGKSNLILQDGT
-397 KADNKGNDITALHIA
+397 DITAQHIT
-412 NNLDLAAQSDLLTD
+412 NNLDLAAQADLFINPMYLD
-426 KVGDTGYYVVPG
+426 EQGKSILPNGYYVLPG
-438 SENYDNWSYIA
+438 SEDYDNWTYIA
-449 YNPVTRQY
+449 YNPNTRQY
-457 QEQSMLLNEELKKK
+457 QEQSMLLNDELKKR
-471 MAYAEYDRRHKGV
+471 MAYSEYDKRNKKSNEA
-484 QKHQLGGIAK
+484 QKHQLGGTFK
-494 YVEENQK
+494 DMESRRN
-501 KAQKEAEKQ
+501 KAQEEKQ
-510 RRIDEKV
+510 KV
-517 EETGKTREQVEAA
+517 EQKSYATGRTKEQIESDQAPHTEWSKADLLRLGAIGGDVASLIASMTGVGSVASAGIGMASTAANQAADMAEGMGFLESLGNNAVSYGLDALSLIPFARAAKIPKTIKAIAGFAPKLMAIISTAQGISNAPEITKSLSKLNSSESLTVEDWRNIAN
-530 ERRPMEEGFSTIDK
+530 GIQI
-544 VRLGTAAAD
+544 VLGGTAATHRASKAKSHVD
-553 AAAAAA
+553 AARTNDEWLKTEQGYRRISEQDMKKLREAATIKEQNTILSPYNVTLAESRKR
-559 AFIPG
+559 FG
-564 YGTVASGVLGIGST
+564 LGKGK
-578 LTNIGADIADESMS
+578 GKADITSENYYYDFDKPVTTYS
-592 GWDVAGN
+592 GDLPIQHTFGPGEKW
-599 ALYGLGTDVV
+599 LGTRN
-609 GLIPGLGTT
+609 IPSLRIPAVRDAYNRVIHPQAYNRAK
-618 GKAAKIVRVLKP
+618 GKATEGNKQRSTFDI
-630 VSKLAMRTLQ
+630 SKL
-640 AYGMIHS
+640 
-647 ADAFNKLMSNP
+647 
-658 SDMSADDWRN
+658 
-668 LVTGLQAISG
+668 
-678 EARYK
+678 
-683 GVQKHQL
+683 
-690 GGIAKY
+690 
-696 VEENQKKAQ
+696 
-705 KEAEK
+705 
-710 QRRIDEKVEETGK
+710 
-723 TREQVEAAERRP
+723 RE
-735 MEEGFSTIDKVRLGT
+735 
-750 AAADAAAAAA
+750 
-760 AFIPGYGTVASGVL
+760 
-774 GIGSTLTNIGA
+774 
-785 DIADESMSGW
+785 
-795 DVAGN
+795 
-800 ALYGLGTDVVGLI
+800 
-813 PGLGTTGK
+813 
-821 AAKIVRVLK
+821 
-830 PVSKLAMRT
+830 
-839 LQAYGMI
+839 
-846 HSADAFNKLMS
+846 
-857 NPSDMS
+857 
-863 ADDWRNL
+863 
-870 VTGLQ
+870 
-875 AISGEARYKGGKR
+875 
-888 AVSRATTQRD
+888 
-898 VADVKTS
+898 
-905 TGRVATISKEDLDKL
+905 
-920 RKTKGLKAQNKLF
+920 
-933 SELTGGQQLQR
+933 
-944 EFKDREINWKKP
+944 
-956 WKSRLSSD
+956 
-964 SPEVS
+964 
-969 LRTESSFLPEDN
+969 
-981 SWDARLFRGMNRN
+981 
-994 TPQRKP
+994 
-1000 QKKQQETPQSRFDR
+1000 
-1014 LRQLSS
+1014 LSS
-1020 QTGKLTPQE
+1020 QTGKLTSQE

-1051 ALNQRRQNRAGDGT
+1051 TLNQRRQNRASDGT

-1123 QARFIIGFSR
+1123 QARFIMGFSR
-1133 AIPTVNPSRPPI
+1133 AIPTVNP

-1170 RIREGLARAERERLG
+1170 RIREGLARAERERPG

-1203 SARLQSEEAHRN
+1203 SARLQSEEAYRN

-1272 KKTSRDDRRTA
+1272 KKTSRDDRRTV

-1495 WNQPETPATST
+1495 WNQPETPATS
-1506 NPADSQTTPTIT
+1506 A
-1518 SVIQP
+1518 IQP

-1692 WDVFGQQLEYDARTR
+1692 WDVVGQQLEYDERVK
-1707 QKENKALADN
+1707 QQENKALTDN

-1723 HNAISYAPNDY
+1723 HNAVNYAPNEY
-1734 GANLTPDELTV
+1734 GAGLSAEELSV

-1757 LSSQE
+1757 LQPNE
-1762 FNSYKLAAQKVSRV
+1762 FNQYRLAMQKVSRV
-1776 ETEQLRQYYNVP
+1776 ENEQLRQHYNIP
-1788 NTRWSGKTPSTPWS
+1788 NTRWSGKSMQSIPEQ
-1802 PTISKAISAKNGAK
+1802 ISIIKKGGVVSAKNGSK
-1816 IAVAGIEAK
+1816 IAVAGIKAK

>member
-1 MADEKGTQKPKER
+1 MATPTTNQKSAS
-14 VKYKFGQN
+14 VKYKFGDDELDLN
-22 DIDLTNYIH
+22 DYIRNLNHNY
-31 NLGTNVQS
+31 QS
-39 YLNSKN
+39 YVNSQN
-45 WNEGQKQE
+45 WNEGQRQE
-53 FMNAYNR
+53 FRSAYDNF
-60 YLTGLQ
+60 LKGLQ

-72 TNRFT
+72 TNRFS
-77 TDDFGSII
+77 TDFSGSII
-85 DSTGALSNTDNDDID
+85 DSTGQLSNTDNDDID
-100 PVGSEYYYD
+100 PVGSEYYYND
-109 NKGNRITTDD
+109 KGDRITTDD
-119 FNLLKKRK
+119 LNTMGKRQQKK
-127 QKNYNTFSA
+127 YSTFSA
-136 NREVATYF
+136 NRQVATFF
-144 NTIGNALK
+144 NKVGTALRDARK
-152 GMETPKEKVQDAFNL
+152 NKPTTQNQSNAFNL
-167 SKHGFLADWT
+167 SKHGFLANWT
-177 TANNPAGGDFNL
+177 TANNPAGGEFNL
-189 DPYLEK
+189 SPYLEK
-195 DAMDETT
+195 DTLDETT
-202 GKRGTSNRAAYLK
+202 GLRGTTNRAAYLK
-215 EQIENYINNIGEYDF
+215 EQIENYLNNVGNYDF
-230 SSSPFKNRDTYISRL
+230 SGTPFKDRETYISKL

-281 AEEAPIKK
+281 AEQKKTEVQQQQQAQKIIDRRNQLQYEADRDKFF
-289 SELELQAEQAAKE
+289 SQYQAS
-302 QAEREKEDQLR
+302 
-313 AVIKANE
+313 
-320 EDKYNRERDAFFTD
+320 
-334 YATQNPFQSTISG
+334 NPFQSRE
-347 YATPSYNLQG
+347 PSIPLPLSYTRQAVEEAAIK
-357 TYNWLQGRYKFGAGN
+357 KFNADPN
-372 MDATKEAV
+372 NKEAV
-380 KTYINFPEL
+380 REAIRQYINIPQLSKF
-389 ASIIRGGK
+389 IRGKSNLILQDGT
-397 KADNKGNDITALHIA
+397 DITAQHIT
-412 NNLDLAAQSDLLTD
+412 NNLDLAAQADLFIDPMYLD
-426 KVGDTGYYVVPG
+426 EQGKSILPNGYYVLPG
-438 SENYDNWSYIA
+438 SEDYDNWTYIA
-449 YNPVTRQY
+449 YNPNTRQY
-457 QEQSMLLNEELKKK
+457 QEQSMLLNDELKKR
-471 MAYAEYDRRHKGV
+471 MAYSEYDKRNKKSNEA
-484 QKHQLGGIAK
+484 QKHQLGGTFK
-494 YVEENQK
+494 DMESRRN
-501 KAQKEAEKQ
+501 KAQEEKQ
-510 RRIDEKV
+510 KV
-517 EETGKTREQVEAA
+517 EQKSYATGRTKEQIESDQAPHTEWSKADLLRLGAIGGDVASLIASMTGVGSVASAGIGMASTAANQAADMAEGMGFLESLGNNAVSYGLDALSLIPFARAAKIPKTIKAIAGFAPKLMAIISTAQGISNAPEITKSLSKLNSSESLTVEDWRNIAN
-530 ERRPMEEGFSTIDK
+530 GIQI
-544 VRLGTAAAD
+544 VLGGTAATHRASKAKSHVD
-553 AAAAAA
+553 AARTNDEWLKTEQGYRRISKQDMKKLREAATIKEQNTILSPYNVTLAESRKR
-559 AFIPG
+559 FG
-564 YGTVASGVLGIGST
+564 LGKGK
-578 LTNIGADIADESMS
+578 GKADITSENYYYDFDKPVTTYS
-592 GWDVAGN
+592 GDLPIQHTFGPGEKW
-599 ALYGLGTDVV
+599 LGTRN
-609 GLIPGLGTT
+609 IPSLRILAVRDAYNRVIHPQAYNRAK
-618 GKAAKIVRVLKP
+618 GKATEGNKQRSTFDI
-630 VSKLAMRTLQ
+630 SKL
-640 AYGMIHS
+640 
-647 ADAFNKLMSNP
+647 
-658 SDMSADDWRN
+658 
-668 LVTGLQAISG
+668 
-678 EARYK
+678 
-683 GVQKHQL
+683 
-690 GGIAKY
+690 
-696 VEENQKKAQ
+696 
-705 KEAEK
+705 
-710 QRRIDEKVEETGK
+710 
-723 TREQVEAAERRP
+723 RE
-735 MEEGFSTIDKVRLGT
+735 
-750 AAADAAAAAA
+750 
-760 AFIPGYGTVASGVL
+760 
-774 GIGSTLTNIGA
+774 
-785 DIADESMSGW
+785 
-795 DVAGN
+795 
-800 ALYGLGTDVVGLI
+800 
-813 PGLGTTGK
+813 
-821 AAKIVRVLK
+821 
-830 PVSKLAMRT
+830 
-839 LQAYGMI
+839 
-846 HSADAFNKLMS
+846 
-857 NPSDMS
+857 
-863 ADDWRNL
+863 
-870 VTGLQ
+870 
-875 AISGEARYKGGKR
+875 
-888 AVSRATTQRD
+888 
-898 VADVKTS
+898 
-905 TGRVATISKEDLDKL
+905 
-920 RKTKGLKAQNKLF
+920 
-933 SELTGGQQLQR
+933 
-944 EFKDREINWKKP
+944 
-956 WKSRLSSD
+956 
-964 SPEVS
+964 
-969 LRTESSFLPEDN
+969 
-981 SWDARLFRGMNRN
+981 
-994 TPQRKP
+994 
-1000 QKKQQETPQSRFDR
+1000 
-1014 LRQLSS
+1014 LSS
-1020 QTGKLTPQE
+1020 QTGKLTSQE

-1051 ALNQRRQNRAGDGT
+1051 TLNQRRQNRASDGT

-1100 EATRQQRLAVPT
+1100 EDTRQQRLAVPT

-1123 QARFIIGFSR
+1123 QARFIMGFSR

-1203 SARLQSEEAHRN
+1203 SARLQSEEAYRN

-1224 APQYKRPLTGAAYK
+1224 APQYKRPLTRAAYK
-1238 AKQDMYNRL
+1238 AKQDIYNRL

-1272 KKTSRDDRRTA
+1272 KKTSRDDRRTV

-1495 WNQPETPATST
+1495 WNQPETPATS
-1506 NPADSQTTPTIT
+1506 A
-1518 SVIQP
+1518 IQP

-1692 WDVFGQQLEYDARTR
+1692 WDVVGQQLEYDERVK
-1707 QKENKALADN
+1707 QQENKALTDN

-1723 HNAISYAPNDY
+1723 HNAVNYAPNEY
-1734 GANLTPDELTV
+1734 GAGLSAEELSV

-1757 LSSQE
+1757 LQPNE
-1762 FNSYKLAAQKVSRV
+1762 FNQYRLAMQKVSRV
-1776 ETEQLRQYYNVP
+1776 ENEQLRQHYNIP
-1788 NTRWSGKTPSTPWS
+1788 NTRWSGKSMQSIPEQ
-1802 PTISKAISAKNGAK
+1802 ISIIKKGGVVSAKNGSK

>member
-1 MADEKGTQKPKER
+1 MATPTTNQKSAS
-14 VKYKFGQN
+14 VKYKFGDDELDLN
-22 DIDLTNYIH
+22 DYIRNLNHNY
-31 NLGTNVQS
+31 QS
-39 YLNSKN
+39 YVNSQN
-45 WNEGQKQE
+45 WNEGQRQE
-53 FMNAYNR
+53 FRSAYDNF
-60 YLTGLQ
+60 LKGLQ

-72 TNRFT
+72 TNRFS
-77 TDDFGSII
+77 TDFSGSII
-85 DSTGALSNTDNDDID
+85 DSTGQLSNTDNDDID
-100 PVGSEYYYD
+100 PVGSEYYYND
-109 NKGNRITTDD
+109 KGDRITTDD
-119 FNLLKKRK
+119 LNTMGKRQQKK
-127 QKNYNTFSA
+127 YSTFSA
-136 NREVATYF
+136 NRQVATFF
-144 NTIGNALK
+144 NKVGTALRDARK
-152 GMETPKEKVQDAFNL
+152 NKPTTQNQSNAFNL
-167 SKHGFLADWT
+167 SKHGFLANWT
-177 TANNPAGGDFNL
+177 TANNPAGGEFNL
-189 DPYLEK
+189 SPYLEK
-195 DAMDETT
+195 DTLDETT
-202 GKRGTSNRAAYLK
+202 GLRGTTNRAAYLK
-215 EQIENYINNIGEYDF
+215 EQIENYLNNVGNYDF
-230 SSSPFKNRDTYISRL
+230 SGTPFKDRETYISKL

-281 AEEAPIKK
+281 AEQKK
-289 SELELQAEQAAKE
+289 TEVQQAAEDLMKIQQQQ
-302 QAEREKEDQLR
+302 QAQKIIDRRNQLQYEADR
-313 AVIKANE
+313 
-320 EDKYNRERDAFFTD
+320 DKFFSQ
-334 YATQNPFQSTISG
+334 YQASNPFQSRE
-347 YATPSYNLQG
+347 PSIPLPLSYTRQAVEEAAIK
-357 TYNWLQGRYKFGAGN
+357 KFNADPN
-372 MDATKEAV
+372 NKEAV
-380 KTYINFPEL
+380 REAIRQYINIPQLSKF
-389 ASIIRGGK
+389 IRGKSNLILQDGT
-397 KADNKGNDITALHIA
+397 DITAQHIT
-412 NNLDLAAQSDLLTD
+412 NNLDLAAQADLFINPMYLD
-426 KVGDTGYYVVPG
+426 EQGKSILPNGYYVLPG
-438 SENYDNWSYIA
+438 SEDYDNWTYIA
-449 YNPVTRQY
+449 YNPNTRQY
-457 QEQSMLLNEELKKK
+457 QEQSMLLNDELKKR
-471 MAYAEYDRRHKGV
+471 MAYSEYDKRNKKSNEA
-484 QKHQLGGIAK
+484 QKHQLGGTFK
-494 YVEENQK
+494 DMESRRN
-501 KAQKEAEKQ
+501 KAQEEKQ
-510 RRIDEKV
+510 KV
-517 EETGKTREQVEAA
+517 EQKSYATGRTKEQIESDQAPHTEWSKADLLRLGAIGGDVASLIASMTGVGSVASAGIGMASTAANQAADMAEGMGFLESLGNNAVSYGLDALSLIPFARAAKIPTTIKAIAGFAPKLMAIISTAQGISNAPEITKSLSKLNSSESLTVEDWRNIAN
-530 ERRPMEEGFSTIDK
+530 GIQI
-544 VRLGTAAAD
+544 VLGGTAATHRASKAKSHVD
-553 AAAAAA
+553 AARTNDEWLKTEQGYRRISEQDMKKLREAATIKEQNTILSPYNVTLAESRKR
-559 AFIPG
+559 FG
-564 YGTVASGVLGIGST
+564 LGKGK
-578 LTNIGADIADESMS
+578 GKADITSENYYYDFDKPVTTYS
-592 GWDVAGN
+592 GDLPIQHTFGPGEKW
-599 ALYGLGTDVV
+599 LGTRN
-609 GLIPGLGTT
+609 IPSLAVRDAYNRVIHPQAYNRAK
-618 GKAAKIVRVLKP
+618 GKATEGNKQRSTFDI
-630 VSKLAMRTLQ
+630 SKL
-640 AYGMIHS
+640 
-647 ADAFNKLMSNP
+647 
-658 SDMSADDWRN
+658 
-668 LVTGLQAISG
+668 
-678 EARYK
+678 
-683 GVQKHQL
+683 
-690 GGIAKY
+690 
-696 VEENQKKAQ
+696 
-705 KEAEK
+705 
-710 QRRIDEKVEETGK
+710 
-723 TREQVEAAERRP
+723 RE
-735 MEEGFSTIDKVRLGT
+735 
-750 AAADAAAAAA
+750 
-760 AFIPGYGTVASGVL
+760 
-774 GIGSTLTNIGA
+774 
-785 DIADESMSGW
+785 
-795 DVAGN
+795 
-800 ALYGLGTDVVGLI
+800 
-813 PGLGTTGK
+813 
-821 AAKIVRVLK
+821 
-830 PVSKLAMRT
+830 
-839 LQAYGMI
+839 
-846 HSADAFNKLMS
+846 
-857 NPSDMS
+857 
-863 ADDWRNL
+863 
-870 VTGLQ
+870 
-875 AISGEARYKGGKR
+875 
-888 AVSRATTQRD
+888 
-898 VADVKTS
+898 
-905 TGRVATISKEDLDKL
+905 
-920 RKTKGLKAQNKLF
+920 
-933 SELTGGQQLQR
+933 
-944 EFKDREINWKKP
+944 
-956 WKSRLSSD
+956 
-964 SPEVS
+964 
-969 LRTESSFLPEDN
+969 
-981 SWDARLFRGMNRN
+981 
-994 TPQRKP
+994 
-1000 QKKQQETPQSRFDR
+1000 
-1014 LRQLSS
+1014 LSS
-1020 QTGKLTPQE
+1020 QTGKLTSQE

-1051 ALNQRRQNRAGDGT
+1051 TLNQRRQNRASDGT

-1123 QARFIIGFSR
+1123 QARFIMGFSR

-1170 RIREGLARAERERLG
+1170 RIR
-1185 KDIGE
+1185 
-1190 QRLQRAIEANPER
+1190 
-1203 SARLQSEEAHRN
+1203 
-1215 VRQAFNLYG
+1215 
-1224 APQYKRPLTGAAYK
+1224 
-1238 AKQDMYNRL
+1238 
-1247 FNQRRYDVIEA
+1247 
-1258 FRNRE
+1258 
-1263 LPHRQSNKK
+1263 
-1272 KKTSRDDRRTA
+1272 RRTV

-1495 WNQPETPATST
+1495 WNQPETPATS
-1506 NPADSQTTPTIT
+1506 A
-1518 SVIQP
+1518 IQP

-1692 WDVFGQQLEYDARTR
+1692 WDVVGQQLEYDERVK
-1707 QKENKALADN
+1707 QWENKALTDN
-1717 FARSDI
+1717 FASSDI
-1723 HNAISYAPNDY
+1723 HNAVNYAPNEY
-1734 GANLTPDELTV
+1734 GAGLSAEELSV
-1745 WNKVLSGTNPSS
+1745 WNKVLSGTKPSS
-1757 LSSQE
+1757 LQPNE
-1762 FNSYKLAAQKVSRV
+1762 FNQYRLAMQKVSRV
-1776 ETEQLRQYYNVP
+1776 ENEQLRQHYNIP
-1788 NTRWSGKTPSTPWS
+1788 NTRWSGKSMQSIPEQ
-1802 PTISKAISAKNGAK
+1802 ISIIKKGGVVSAKNGSK

-1825 TADAERFQKQIKECI
+1825 TADAERFQKQIKETI

-1856 LIKASMIK
+1856 IIKASMIK

>member
-1 MADEKGTQKPKER
+1 MATPTTNQKSAS
-14 VKYKFGQN
+14 VKYKFGDDELDLN
-22 DIDLTNYIH
+22 DYIRNLNHNY
-31 NLGTNVQS
+31 QS
-39 YLNSKN
+39 YVNSQN
-45 WNEGQKQE
+45 WNEGQRQE
-53 FMNAYNR
+53 FRSAYDNF
-60 YLTGLQ
+60 LKGLQ

-72 TNRFT
+72 TNRFS
-77 TDDFGSII
+77 TDFSGSII
-85 DSTGALSNTDNDDID
+85 DSTGQLSNTDNDDID
-100 PVGSEYYYD
+100 PVGSEYYYND
-109 NKGNRITTDD
+109 KGDRITTDD
-119 FNLLKKRK
+119 LNTMGKRQQKK
-127 QKNYNTFSA
+127 YSTFSA
-136 NREVATYF
+136 NRQVATFF
-144 NTIGNALK
+144 NKVGTALRDARK
-152 GMETPKEKVQDAFNL
+152 NKPTTQNQSNAFNL
-167 SKHGFLADWT
+167 SKHGFLANWT
-177 TANNPAGGDFNL
+177 TANNPAGGEFNL
-189 DPYLEK
+189 SPYLEK
-195 DAMDETT
+195 DTLDETT
-202 GKRGTSNRAAYLK
+202 GLRGTTNRAAYLK
-215 EQIENYINNIGEYDF
+215 EQIENYLNNVGNYDF
-230 SSSPFKNRDTYISRL
+230 SGTPFKDRETYISKL

-281 AEEAPIKK
+281 AEQKK
-289 SELELQAEQAAKE
+289 TEVQQAAEDLMKIQQQ
-302 QAEREKEDQLR
+302 QAQKIIDRRNQLQYEADR
-313 AVIKANE
+313 
-320 EDKYNRERDAFFTD
+320 DKFFSQ
-334 YATQNPFQSTISG
+334 YQASNPFQSRE
-347 YATPSYNLQG
+347 PSIPLPLSYTRQAVEEAAIK
-357 TYNWLQGRYKFGAGN
+357 KFNADPN
-372 MDATKEAV
+372 NKEAV
-380 KTYINFPEL
+380 REAIRQYINIPQLSKF
-389 ASIIRGGK
+389 IRGKSNLILQDGT
-397 KADNKGNDITALHIA
+397 DITAQHIT
-412 NNLDLAAQSDLLTD
+412 NNLDLAAQADLFINPMYLD
-426 KVGDTGYYVVPG
+426 EQGKSILPNGYYVLPG
-438 SENYDNWSYIA
+438 SEDYDNWTYIA
-449 YNPVTRQY
+449 YNPNTRQY
-457 QEQSMLLNEELKKK
+457 QEQSMLLNDELKKR
-471 MAYAEYDRRHKGV
+471 MAYSEYDKRNKKSNEA
-484 QKHQLGGIAK
+484 QKHQLGGTFK
-494 YVEENQK
+494 DMESRRN
-501 KAQKEAEKQ
+501 KAQEEKQ
-510 RRIDEKV
+510 KV
-517 EETGKTREQVEAA
+517 EQKSYATGRTKEQIESDQAPHTEWSKADLLRLGAIGGDVASLIASMTGVGSVASAGIGMASTAANQAADMAEGMGFLESLGNNAVSYGLDALSLIPFARAAKIPKTIKAIAGFAPKLMAIISTAQGISNAPEITKSLSKLNSSESLTVEDWRNIAN
-530 ERRPMEEGFSTIDK
+530 GIQI
-544 VRLGTAAAD
+544 VLGGTAATHRASKAKSHVD
-553 AAAAAA
+553 AARTNDEWLKTEQGYRRISEQDMKKLREAATIREQNTILSPYNVTLAESRKR
-559 AFIPG
+559 FG
-564 YGTVASGVLGIGST
+564 LGKGK
-578 LTNIGADIADESMS
+578 GKADITSENYYYDFDKPVTTYS
-592 GWDVAGN
+592 GDLPIQHTFGPGEKW
-599 ALYGLGTDVV
+599 LGTRN
-609 GLIPGLGTT
+609 IPSLRIP
-618 GKAAKIVRVLKP
+618 AVRDAYNRVIHPQAYNRAEGNKQRSTFDI
-630 VSKLAMRTLQ
+630 SKL
-640 AYGMIHS
+640 
-647 ADAFNKLMSNP
+647 
-658 SDMSADDWRN
+658 
-668 LVTGLQAISG
+668 
-678 EARYK
+678 
-683 GVQKHQL
+683 
-690 GGIAKY
+690 
-696 VEENQKKAQ
+696 
-705 KEAEK
+705 
-710 QRRIDEKVEETGK
+710 
-723 TREQVEAAERRP
+723 RE
-735 MEEGFSTIDKVRLGT
+735 
-750 AAADAAAAAA
+750 
-760 AFIPGYGTVASGVL
+760 
-774 GIGSTLTNIGA
+774 
-785 DIADESMSGW
+785 
-795 DVAGN
+795 
-800 ALYGLGTDVVGLI
+800 
-813 PGLGTTGK
+813 
-821 AAKIVRVLK
+821 
-830 PVSKLAMRT
+830 
-839 LQAYGMI
+839 
-846 HSADAFNKLMS
+846 
-857 NPSDMS
+857 
-863 ADDWRNL
+863 
-870 VTGLQ
+870 
-875 AISGEARYKGGKR
+875 
-888 AVSRATTQRD
+888 
-898 VADVKTS
+898 
-905 TGRVATISKEDLDKL
+905 
-920 RKTKGLKAQNKLF
+920 
-933 SELTGGQQLQR
+933 
-944 EFKDREINWKKP
+944 
-956 WKSRLSSD
+956 
-964 SPEVS
+964 
-969 LRTESSFLPEDN
+969 
-981 SWDARLFRGMNRN
+981 
-994 TPQRKP
+994 
-1000 QKKQQETPQSRFDR
+1000 
-1014 LRQLSS
+1014 LSS
-1020 QTGKLTPQE
+1020 QTGKLTSQE

-1051 ALNQRRQNRAGDGT
+1051 TLNQRRQNRASDGT

-1123 QARFIIGFSR
+1123 QARFIMGFSR
-1133 AIPTVNPSRPPI
+1133 AIPTVNPSRPLI

-1203 SARLQSEEAHRN
+1203 SARLQSEEAYRN

-1272 KKTSRDDRRTA
+1272 KKTSRDDRRTV

-1495 WNQPETPATST
+1495 WNQPETPATS
-1506 NPADSQTTPTIT
+1506 A
-1518 SVIQP
+1518 IQP

-1667 RAQQWGADQDKS
+1667 RAQQQGADQDKS

-1692 WDVFGQQLEYDARTR
+1692 WDVVGQQLEYDERVK
-1707 QKENKALADN
+1707 QQENKALTDN

-1723 HNAISYAPNDY
+1723 HNAVNYAPNEY
-1734 GANLTPDELTV
+1734 GAGLSAEELSV

-1757 LSSQE
+1757 LQPNE
-1762 FNSYKLAAQKVSRV
+1762 FNQYRLAMQKVSRV
-1776 ETEQLRQYYNVP
+1776 ENEQLRQHYNIP
-1788 NTRWSGKTPSTPWS
+1788 NTRWSGKSMQSIPEQ
-1802 PTISKAISAKNGAK
+1802 ISIIKKGGVVSAKNGSK

-1825 TADAERFQKQIKECI
+1825 TADAERFQKQIKETI

>member
-1 MADEKGTQKPKER
+1 MATPTTNQKSAS
-14 VKYKFGQN
+14 VKYKFGDDELDLN
-22 DIDLTNYIH
+22 DYIRNLNHNY
-31 NLGTNVQS
+31 QS
-39 YLNSKN
+39 YVNSQN
-45 WNEGQKQE
+45 WNEGQRQE
-53 FMNAYNR
+53 FRSAYDNF
-60 YLTGLQ
+60 LKGLQ

-72 TNRFT
+72 TNRFS
-77 TDDFGSII
+77 TDFSGSII
-85 DSTGALSNTDNDDID
+85 DSTGQLSNTDNDDID
-100 PVGSEYYYD
+100 PVGSEYYYND
-109 NKGNRITTDD
+109 KGDRITTDD
-119 FNLLKKRK
+119 LNTMGKRQQKK
-127 QKNYNTFSA
+127 YSTFSA
-136 NREVATYF
+136 NRQVATFF
-144 NTIGNALK
+144 NKVGTALRDARK
-152 GMETPKEKVQDAFNL
+152 NKPTTQNQSNAFNL
-167 SKHGFLADWT
+167 SKHGFLANWT
-177 TANNPAGGDFNL
+177 TANNPAGGEFNL
-189 DPYLEK
+189 SPYLEK
-195 DAMDETT
+195 DTLDETT
-202 GKRGTSNRAAYLK
+202 GLRGTTNRAAYLK
-215 EQIENYINNIGEYDF
+215 EQIENYLNNVGNYDF
-230 SSSPFKNRDTYISRL
+230 SGTPFKDRETYISKL

-281 AEEAPIKK
+281 AEQKK
-289 SELELQAEQAAKE
+289 TEVQQAAEDLMKIQQQQ
-302 QAEREKEDQLR
+302 QAQKIIDRRNQLQYEADR
-313 AVIKANE
+313 
-320 EDKYNRERDAFFTD
+320 DKFFSQ
-334 YATQNPFQSTISG
+334 YQASNPFQSRE
-347 YATPSYNLQG
+347 PSIPLPLSYTRQAVEEAAIK
-357 TYNWLQGRYKFGAGN
+357 KFNADPN
-372 MDATKEAV
+372 NKEAV
-380 KTYINFPEL
+380 REAIRQYINIPQLSKF
-389 ASIIRGGK
+389 IRGKSNLILQDGT
-397 KADNKGNDITALHIA
+397 DITAQHIT
-412 NNLDLAAQSDLLTD
+412 NNLDLAAQADLFINPMYLD
-426 KVGDTGYYVVPG
+426 EQGKSILPNGYYVLPG
-438 SENYDNWSYIA
+438 SEDYDNWTYIA
-449 YNPVTRQY
+449 YNPNTRQY
-457 QEQSMLLNEELKKK
+457 QEQSMLLNDELKKR
-471 MAYAEYDRRHKGV
+471 MAYSEYDKRNKKSNEA
-484 QKHQLGGIAK
+484 QKHQLGGTFK
-494 YVEENQK
+494 DMESRRN
-501 KAQKEAEKQ
+501 KAQEEKQ
-510 RRIDEKV
+510 KV
-517 EETGKTREQVEAA
+517 EQKSYATGRTKEQIESDQAPHTEWSKADLLRLGAIGGDVASLIASMTGVGSVASAGIGMASTAANQAADMAEGMGFLESLGNNAVSYGLDALSLIPFARAAKIPKTIKAIAGFAPKLTAIISTAQGISNAPEITKSLSKLNSSESLTVEDWRNIAN
-530 ERRPMEEGFSTIDK
+530 GIQI
-544 VRLGTAAAD
+544 VLGGTAATHRASKAKSHVD
-553 AAAAAA
+553 AARTNDEWLKTEQGYRRISEQDMKKLREAATIKEQNTILSPYNVTLAESRKR
-559 AFIPG
+559 FG
-564 YGTVASGVLGIGST
+564 LGKGK
-578 LTNIGADIADESMS
+578 GKADITSENYYYDFDKPVTTYS
-592 GWDVAGN
+592 GDLPIQHTFGPGEKW
-599 ALYGLGTDVV
+599 LGTRN
-609 GLIPGLGTT
+609 IPLLRIPAVRDAYNRVIHPQAYNRAK
-618 GKAAKIVRVLKP
+618 GKATEGNKQRSTFDI
-630 VSKLAMRTLQ
+630 SKL
-640 AYGMIHS
+640 
-647 ADAFNKLMSNP
+647 
-658 SDMSADDWRN
+658 
-668 LVTGLQAISG
+668 
-678 EARYK
+678 
-683 GVQKHQL
+683 
-690 GGIAKY
+690 
-696 VEENQKKAQ
+696 
-705 KEAEK
+705 
-710 QRRIDEKVEETGK
+710 
-723 TREQVEAAERRP
+723 RE
-735 MEEGFSTIDKVRLGT
+735 
-750 AAADAAAAAA
+750 
-760 AFIPGYGTVASGVL
+760 
-774 GIGSTLTNIGA
+774 
-785 DIADESMSGW
+785 
-795 DVAGN
+795 
-800 ALYGLGTDVVGLI
+800 
-813 PGLGTTGK
+813 
-821 AAKIVRVLK
+821 
-830 PVSKLAMRT
+830 
-839 LQAYGMI
+839 
-846 HSADAFNKLMS
+846 
-857 NPSDMS
+857 
-863 ADDWRNL
+863 
-870 VTGLQ
+870 
-875 AISGEARYKGGKR
+875 
-888 AVSRATTQRD
+888 
-898 VADVKTS
+898 
-905 TGRVATISKEDLDKL
+905 
-920 RKTKGLKAQNKLF
+920 
-933 SELTGGQQLQR
+933 
-944 EFKDREINWKKP
+944 
-956 WKSRLSSD
+956 
-964 SPEVS
+964 
-969 LRTESSFLPEDN
+969 
-981 SWDARLFRGMNRN
+981 
-994 TPQRKP
+994 
-1000 QKKQQETPQSRFDR
+1000 
-1014 LRQLSS
+1014 LSS
-1020 QTGKLTPQE
+1020 QTGKLTSQE

-1051 ALNQRRQNRAGDGT
+1051 TLNQRRQNRASDGT

-1123 QARFIIGFSR
+1123 QARFIMGFSR

-1203 SARLQSEEAHRN
+1203 SARLQSEEAYRN

-1272 KKTSRDDRRTA
+1272 KKTSRDDRRTV

-1495 WNQPETPATST
+1495 WNQPETPATS
-1506 NPADSQTTPTIT
+1506 A
-1518 SVIQP
+1518 IQP
-1523 SQEPSDDNKQNKSF
+1523 SQEPSDDNKQNKQNKSF

-1692 WDVFGQQLEYDARTR
+1692 WDVVGQQLEYDERVK
-1707 QKENKALADN
+1707 QQENKALTDN

-1723 HNAISYAPNDY
+1723 HNAVNYAPNEY
-1734 GANLTPDELTV
+1734 GAGLSAEELSV

-1757 LSSQE
+1757 LQPNE
-1762 FNSYKLAAQKVSRV
+1762 FNQYRLATQKVSRV
-1776 ETEQLRQYYNVP
+1776 ENEQLRQHYNIP
-1788 NTRWSGKTPSTPWS
+1788 NTRWSGKSMQSIPEQ
-1802 PTISKAISAKNGAK
+1802 ISIIKKGGVVSAKNGSK

-1825 TADAERFQKQIKECI
+1825 TADAERFQKQIKETI

-1856 LIKASMIK
+1856 IIKASMIK

>member
-1 MADEKGTQKPKER
+1 MATPTTNQKSAS
-14 VKYKFGQN
+14 VKYKFGDDELDLN
-22 DIDLTNYIH
+22 DYIRNLNHNY
-31 NLGTNVQS
+31 QS
-39 YLNSKN
+39 YVNSQN
-45 WNEGQKQE
+45 WNEGQRQE
-53 FMNAYNR
+53 FRSAYDNF
-60 YLTGLQ
+60 LKGLQ

-72 TNRFT
+72 TNRFS
-77 TDDFGSII
+77 TDFSGSII
-85 DSTGALSNTDNDDID
+85 DSTGQLSNTDNDDID
-100 PVGSEYYYD
+100 PVGSEYYYND
-109 NKGNRITTDD
+109 KGDRITTDD
-119 FNLLKKRK
+119 LNTMGKRQQKK
-127 QKNYNTFSA
+127 YSTFSA
-136 NREVATYF
+136 NRQVATFF
-144 NTIGNALK
+144 NKVGTALRDARK
-152 GMETPKEKVQDAFNL
+152 NKPTTQNQSNAFNL
-167 SKHGFLADWT
+167 SKHGFLANWT
-177 TANNPAGGDFNL
+177 TANNPAGGEFNL
-189 DPYLEK
+189 SPYLEK
-195 DAMDETT
+195 DTLDETT
-202 GKRGTSNRAAYLK
+202 GLRGTTNRAAYLK
-215 EQIENYINNIGEYDF
+215 EQIENYLNNVGNYDF
-230 SSSPFKNRDTYISRL
+230 SGTPFKDRETYISKL

-281 AEEAPIKK
+281 AEQKK
-289 SELELQAEQAAKE
+289 TEVQQAAEDLMKIQQQQ
-302 QAEREKEDQLR
+302 QAQKIIDRRNQLQYEADR
-313 AVIKANE
+313 
-320 EDKYNRERDAFFTD
+320 DKFFSQ
-334 YATQNPFQSTISG
+334 YQASNPFQSRE
-347 YATPSYNLQG
+347 PSIPLPLSYTRQAVEEAAIK
-357 TYNWLQGRYKFGAGN
+357 KFNADPN
-372 MDATKEAV
+372 NKEAV
-380 KTYINFPEL
+380 REAIRQYINIPQLSKF
-389 ASIIRGGK
+389 IRGKSNLILQDGT
-397 KADNKGNDITALHIA
+397 DITAQHIT
-412 NNLDLAAQSDLLTD
+412 NNLDLAAQADLFINPMYLD
-426 KVGDTGYYVVPG
+426 EQGKSILPNGYYVLPG
-438 SENYDNWSYIA
+438 SEDYDNWTYIA
-449 YNPVTRQY
+449 YNPNTRQY
-457 QEQSMLLNEELKKK
+457 QEQSMLLNDELKKR
-471 MAYAEYDRRHKGV
+471 MAYSEYDKRNKKSNEA
-484 QKHQLGGIAK
+484 QKHQLGGTFK
-494 YVEENQK
+494 DMESRRN
-501 KAQKEAEKQ
+501 KAQEEKQ
-510 RRIDEKV
+510 KV
-517 EETGKTREQVEAA
+517 EQKSYATGRTKEQIESDQAPHTEWSKADLLRLGAIGGDVASLIASMTGVGSVASAGIGMASTAANQAADMAEGMGFLESLGNNAVSYGLDALSLIPFARAAKIPKTIKAIAGFAPKLMAIISTAQGISNAPEITKSLSKLNSSESLTVEDWRNIAN
-530 ERRPMEEGFSTIDK
+530 GIQI
-544 VRLGTAAAD
+544 VLGGTAATHRASKAKSHVD
-553 AAAAAA
+553 AARTNDEWLKTEQGYRRISEQDMKKLREAATIKEQNTILSPYNVTLAESRKR
-559 AFIPG
+559 FG
-564 YGTVASGVLGIGST
+564 LGKGK
-578 LTNIGADIADESMS
+578 GKADITSENYYYDFDKPVTTYS
-592 GWDVAGN
+592 GDLPIQHTFGPGEKW
-599 ALYGLGTDVV
+599 LGTRN
-609 GLIPGLGTT
+609 IPSLRIPAVRDAYNRVIHPQAYNRAK
-618 GKAAKIVRVLKP
+618 GKATEGNKQRSTFDI
-630 VSKLAMRTLQ
+630 SKL
-640 AYGMIHS
+640 
-647 ADAFNKLMSNP
+647 
-658 SDMSADDWRN
+658 
-668 LVTGLQAISG
+668 
-678 EARYK
+678 
-683 GVQKHQL
+683 
-690 GGIAKY
+690 
-696 VEENQKKAQ
+696 
-705 KEAEK
+705 
-710 QRRIDEKVEETGK
+710 
-723 TREQVEAAERRP
+723 RE
-735 MEEGFSTIDKVRLGT
+735 
-750 AAADAAAAAA
+750 
-760 AFIPGYGTVASGVL
+760 
-774 GIGSTLTNIGA
+774 
-785 DIADESMSGW
+785 
-795 DVAGN
+795 
-800 ALYGLGTDVVGLI
+800 
-813 PGLGTTGK
+813 
-821 AAKIVRVLK
+821 
-830 PVSKLAMRT
+830 
-839 LQAYGMI
+839 
-846 HSADAFNKLMS
+846 
-857 NPSDMS
+857 
-863 ADDWRNL
+863 
-870 VTGLQ
+870 
-875 AISGEARYKGGKR
+875 
-888 AVSRATTQRD
+888 
-898 VADVKTS
+898 
-905 TGRVATISKEDLDKL
+905 
-920 RKTKGLKAQNKLF
+920 
-933 SELTGGQQLQR
+933 
-944 EFKDREINWKKP
+944 
-956 WKSRLSSD
+956 
-964 SPEVS
+964 
-969 LRTESSFLPEDN
+969 
-981 SWDARLFRGMNRN
+981 
-994 TPQRKP
+994 
-1000 QKKQQETPQSRFDR
+1000 
-1014 LRQLSS
+1014 LSS
-1020 QTGKLTPQE
+1020 QTGKLTSQE

-1051 ALNQRRQNRAGDGT
+1051 TLNQRRQNRASDGT

-1123 QARFIIGFSR
+1123 QARFIMGFSR

-1190 QRLQRAIEANPER
+1190 QRLQRAIEAN
-1203 SARLQSEEAHRN
+1203 ARLQSEEAYRN

-1272 KKTSRDDRRTA
+1272 KKTSRDDRRTV

-1495 WNQPETPATST
+1495 WNQPETPATS
-1506 NPADSQTTPTIT
+1506 A
-1518 SVIQP
+1518 IQP

-1692 WDVFGQQLEYDARTR
+1692 WDVVGQQLEYDERVK
-1707 QKENKALADN
+1707 QQENKALTDN

-1723 HNAISYAPNDY
+1723 HNAVNYAPNEY
-1734 GANLTPDELTV
+1734 GAGLSAEELSV

-1757 LSSQE
+1757 LQPNE
-1762 FNSYKLAAQKVSRV
+1762 FNQYRLAMQKVSRV
-1776 ETEQLRQYYNVP
+1776 ENEQLRQHYNIP
-1788 NTRWSGKTPSTPWS
+1788 NTRWSGKSMQSIPEQ
-1802 PTISKAISAKNGAK
+1802 ISIIKKGGVVSAKNGSK

-1825 TADAERFQKQIKECI
+1825 TADAERFQKQIKETI

-1856 LIKASMIK
+1856 IIKASMIK

>member
-1 MADEKGTQKPKER
+1 MATPTTNQKSAS
-14 VKYKFGQN
+14 VKYKFGDDELDLN
-22 DIDLTNYIH
+22 DYIRNLNHNY
-31 NLGTNVQS
+31 QS
-39 YLNSKN
+39 YVNSQN
-45 WNEGQKQE
+45 WNEGQRQE
-53 FMNAYNR
+53 FRSAYDNF
-60 YLTGLQ
+60 LKGLQ

-72 TNRFT
+72 TNRFS
-77 TDDFGSII
+77 TDFSGSII
-85 DSTGALSNTDNDDID
+85 DSTGQLSNTDNDDID
-100 PVGSEYYYD
+100 PVGSEYYYND
-109 NKGNRITTDD
+109 KGDRITTDD
-119 FNLLKKRK
+119 LNTMGKRQQKK
-127 QKNYNTFSA
+127 YSTFSA
-136 NREVATYF
+136 NRQVATFF
-144 NTIGNALK
+144 NKVGTALRDARK
-152 GMETPKEKVQDAFNL
+152 NKPTTQNQSNAFNL
-167 SKHGFLADWT
+167 SKHGFLANWT
-177 TANNPAGGDFNL
+177 TANNPAGGEFNL
-189 DPYLEK
+189 SPYLEK
-195 DAMDETT
+195 DTLDETT
-202 GKRGTSNRAAYLK
+202 GLRGTTNRAAYLK
-215 EQIENYINNIGEYDF
+215 EQIENYLNNVGNYDF
-230 SSSPFKNRDTYISRL
+230 SGTPFKDRETYISKL

-281 AEEAPIKK
+281 AEQKK
-289 SELELQAEQAAKE
+289 TEVQQAAEDLMKIQQQQ
-302 QAEREKEDQLR
+302 QAQKIIDRRNQLQYEADR
-313 AVIKANE
+313 
-320 EDKYNRERDAFFTD
+320 DKFFSQ
-334 YATQNPFQSTISG
+334 YQASNPFQSRE
-347 YATPSYNLQG
+347 PSIPLPLSYTRQAVEEAAIK
-357 TYNWLQGRYKFGAGN
+357 KFNADPN
-372 MDATKEAV
+372 DKEAV
-380 KTYINFPEL
+380 REAIRQYINIPQLSKF
-389 ASIIRGGK
+389 IRGKSNLILQDGT
-397 KADNKGNDITALHIA
+397 DITAQHIT
-412 NNLDLAAQSDLLTD
+412 NNLDLAAQADLFINPMYLD
-426 KVGDTGYYVVPG
+426 EQGKSILPNGYYVLPG
-438 SENYDNWSYIA
+438 SEDYDNWTYIA
-449 YNPVTRQY
+449 YNPNTRQY
-457 QEQSMLLNEELKKK
+457 QEQSMLLNDELKKR
-471 MAYAEYDRRHKGV
+471 MAYSEYDKRNKKSNEA
-484 QKHQLGGIAK
+484 QKHQLGGTFK
-494 YVEENQK
+494 DMESRQN
-501 KAQKEAEKQ
+501 KAQEEKQ
-510 RRIDEKV
+510 KV
-517 EETGKTREQVEAA
+517 EQKSYATGRTKEQIESDQAPHTEWSKADLLRLGAIGGDVASLIASMTGVGSVASAGIGMASTAANQAADMAEGMGFLESLGNNAVSYGLDALSLIPFARAAKIPKTIKAIAGFAPKLMAIISTAQGISNAPEITKSLSKLNSSESLTVEDWRNIAN
-530 ERRPMEEGFSTIDK
+530 GIQI
-544 VRLGTAAAD
+544 VLGGTAATHRASKAKSHVD
-553 AAAAAA
+553 AARTNDEWLKTEQGYRRISEQDMKKLREAATIEEQNTILSPYNVTLAESRKR
-559 AFIPG
+559 FG
-564 YGTVASGVLGIGST
+564 LGKGK
-578 LTNIGADIADESMS
+578 GKADITSENYYYDFDKPVTTYS
-592 GWDVAGN
+592 GDLPIQHTFGPGEKW
-599 ALYGLGTDVV
+599 LGTRN
-609 GLIPGLGTT
+609 IPSLRIPAVRDAYNRVIHPQAYNRAK
-618 GKAAKIVRVLKP
+618 GKATEGNKQRSTFDI
-630 VSKLAMRTLQ
+630 SKL
-640 AYGMIHS
+640 
-647 ADAFNKLMSNP
+647 
-658 SDMSADDWRN
+658 
-668 LVTGLQAISG
+668 
-678 EARYK
+678 
-683 GVQKHQL
+683 
-690 GGIAKY
+690 
-696 VEENQKKAQ
+696 
-705 KEAEK
+705 
-710 QRRIDEKVEETGK
+710 
-723 TREQVEAAERRP
+723 RE
-735 MEEGFSTIDKVRLGT
+735 
-750 AAADAAAAAA
+750 
-760 AFIPGYGTVASGVL
+760 
-774 GIGSTLTNIGA
+774 
-785 DIADESMSGW
+785 
-795 DVAGN
+795 
-800 ALYGLGTDVVGLI
+800 
-813 PGLGTTGK
+813 
-821 AAKIVRVLK
+821 
-830 PVSKLAMRT
+830 
-839 LQAYGMI
+839 
-846 HSADAFNKLMS
+846 
-857 NPSDMS
+857 
-863 ADDWRNL
+863 
-870 VTGLQ
+870 
-875 AISGEARYKGGKR
+875 
-888 AVSRATTQRD
+888 
-898 VADVKTS
+898 
-905 TGRVATISKEDLDKL
+905 
-920 RKTKGLKAQNKLF
+920 
-933 SELTGGQQLQR
+933 
-944 EFKDREINWKKP
+944 
-956 WKSRLSSD
+956 
-964 SPEVS
+964 
-969 LRTESSFLPEDN
+969 
-981 SWDARLFRGMNRN
+981 
-994 TPQRKP
+994 
-1000 QKKQQETPQSRFDR
+1000 
-1014 LRQLSS
+1014 LSS
-1020 QTGKLTPQE
+1020 QTGKLTSQE

-1051 ALNQRRQNRAGDGT
+1051 TLNQRRQNRASDGT

-1123 QARFIIGFSR
+1123 QARFIMGFSR

-1203 SARLQSEEAHRN
+1203 SARLQSEEAYRN

-1272 KKTSRDDRRTA
+1272 KKTSRDDRRTV

-1495 WNQPETPATST
+1495 WNQPETPATS
-1506 NPADSQTTPTIT
+1506 A
-1518 SVIQP
+1518 IQP
-1523 SQEPSDDNKQNKSF
+1523 SQEPSDDNKQNKQNKQNKSF

-1692 WDVFGQQLEYDARTR
+1692 WDVVGQQSEYDERVK
-1707 QKENKALADN
+1707 QQENKALTDN

-1723 HNAISYAPNDY
+1723 HNAVNYAPNEY
-1734 GANLTPDELTV
+1734 GAGLSAEELSV

-1757 LSSQE
+1757 LQPNE
-1762 FNSYKLAAQKVSRV
+1762 FNQYRLAMQKVSRV
-1776 ETEQLRQYYNVP
+1776 ENEQLRQHYNIP
-1788 NTRWSGKTPSTPWS
+1788 NTRWSGKSMQSIPEQ
-1802 PTISKAISAKNGAK
+1802 ISIIKKGGVVSAKNGSK

-1825 TADAERFQKQIKECI
+1825 TADAERFQKQIKETI

-1856 LIKASMIK
+1856 IIKASMIK

>member
-1 MADEKGTQKPKER
+1 MATPTTNQKSAS
-14 VKYKFGQN
+14 VKYKFGDDELDLN
-22 DIDLTNYIH
+22 DYIRNLNHNY
-31 NLGTNVQS
+31 QS
-39 YLNSKN
+39 YVNSQN
-45 WNEGQKQE
+45 WNEGQRQE
-53 FMNAYNR
+53 FRSAYDNF
-60 YLTGLQ
+60 LKGLQ

-72 TNRFT
+72 TNRFS
-77 TDDFGSII
+77 TDFSGSII
-85 DSTGALSNTDNDDID
+85 DSTGQLSNTDNDDID
-100 PVGSEYYYD
+100 PVGSEYYYND
-109 NKGNRITTDD
+109 KGDRITTDD
-119 FNLLKKRK
+119 LNTMGKRQQKK
-127 QKNYNTFSA
+127 YSTFSA
-136 NREVATYF
+136 NRQVATFF
-144 NTIGNALK
+144 NKVGTALRDARK
-152 GMETPKEKVQDAFNL
+152 NKPTTQNQSNAFNL
-167 SKHGFLADWT
+167 SKHGFLANWT
-177 TANNPAGGDFNL
+177 TANNPAGGEFNL
-189 DPYLEK
+189 SPYLEK
-195 DAMDETT
+195 DTLDETT
-202 GKRGTSNRAAYLK
+202 GLRGTTNRAAYLK
-215 EQIENYINNIGEYDF
+215 EQIENYLNNVGNYDF
-230 SSSPFKNRDTYISRL
+230 SGTPFKDRETYISKL

-281 AEEAPIKK
+281 AEQKK
-289 SELELQAEQAAKE
+289 TEVQQAAEDLMKIQQQQ
-302 QAEREKEDQLR
+302 QAQKIIDRRNQLQYEADR
-313 AVIKANE
+313 
-320 EDKYNRERDAFFTD
+320 DKFFSQ
-334 YATQNPFQSTISG
+334 YQASNPFQSRE
-347 YATPSYNLQG
+347 PSIPLPLSYTRQAVEEAAIK
-357 TYNWLQGRYKFGAGN
+357 KFNADPN
-372 MDATKEAV
+372 NKEAV
-380 KTYINFPEL
+380 REAIRQYINIPQLSKF
-389 ASIIRGGK
+389 IRGKSNLILQDGT
-397 KADNKGNDITALHIA
+397 DITAQHIT
-412 NNLDLAAQSDLLTD
+412 NNLDLAAQADLFINPMYLD
-426 KVGDTGYYVVPG
+426 EQGKSILPNGYYVLPG
-438 SENYDNWSYIA
+438 SEDYDNWTYIA
-449 YNPVTRQY
+449 YNPNTRQY
-457 QEQSMLLNEELKKK
+457 QEQSMLLNDELKKR
-471 MAYAEYDRRHKGV
+471 MAYSEYDKRNKKSNEA
-484 QKHQLGGIAK
+484 QKHQLGGTFK
-494 YVEENQK
+494 DMESRRN
-501 KAQKEAEKQ
+501 KAQEEKQ
-510 RRIDEKV
+510 KV
-517 EETGKTREQVEAA
+517 EQKSYATGRTKEQIESDQAPHTEWSKADLLRLGAIGGDVASLIASMTGVGSVASAGIGMASTAANQAADMAEGMGFLESLGNNAVSYGLDALSLIPFARAAKIPKTIKAIAGFAPKLMAIISTAQGISNAPEITKSLSKLNSSESLTVEDWRNIAN
-530 ERRPMEEGFSTIDK
+530 GIQI
-544 VRLGTAAAD
+544 VLGGTAATHRASKAKSHVD
-553 AAAAAA
+553 AARTNDEWLKTEQGYRRISEQDMKKLREAATIKEQNTILSPYNVTLAESRKR
-559 AFIPG
+559 FG
-564 YGTVASGVLGIGST
+564 LGKGK
-578 LTNIGADIADESMS
+578 GKADITSENYYYDFDKPVTTYS
-592 GWDVAGN
+592 GDLPIQHTFGPGEKW
-599 ALYGLGTDVV
+599 LGTRN
-609 GLIPGLGTT
+609 IPSLRIPAVRDAYNRVIHPQAYNRAE
-618 GKAAKIVRVLKP
+618 GKATEGKATEGNKQRSTFDI
-630 VSKLAMRTLQ
+630 SKLR
-640 AYGMIHS
+640 
-647 ADAFNKLMSNP
+647 
-658 SDMSADDWRN
+658 
-668 LVTGLQAISG
+668 GL
-678 EARYK
+678 
-683 GVQKHQL
+683 
-690 GGIAKY
+690 
-696 VEENQKKAQ
+696 
-705 KEAEK
+705 
-710 QRRIDEKVEETGK
+710 
-723 TREQVEAAERRP
+723 
-735 MEEGFSTIDKVRLGT
+735 
-750 AAADAAAAAA
+750 
-760 AFIPGYGTVASGVL
+760 
-774 GIGSTLTNIGA
+774 
-785 DIADESMSGW
+785 
-795 DVAGN
+795 
-800 ALYGLGTDVVGLI
+800 
-813 PGLGTTGK
+813 
-821 AAKIVRVLK
+821 
-830 PVSKLAMRT
+830 
-839 LQAYGMI
+839 
-846 HSADAFNKLMS
+846 
-857 NPSDMS
+857 
-863 ADDWRNL
+863 
-870 VTGLQ
+870 
-875 AISGEARYKGGKR
+875 
-888 AVSRATTQRD
+888 
-898 VADVKTS
+898 
-905 TGRVATISKEDLDKL
+905 
-920 RKTKGLKAQNKLF
+920 
-933 SELTGGQQLQR
+933 
-944 EFKDREINWKKP
+944 
-956 WKSRLSSD
+956 
-964 SPEVS
+964 
-969 LRTESSFLPEDN
+969 SF
-981 SWDARLFRGMNRN
+981 
-994 TPQRKP
+994 
-1000 QKKQQETPQSRFDR
+1000 
-1014 LRQLSS
+1014 
-1020 QTGKLTPQE
+1020 QTGKLTSQE

-1051 ALNQRRQNRAGDGT
+1051 TLNQRRQNRASEGT

-1123 QARFIIGFSR
+1123 QARFIMGFSR

-1203 SARLQSEEAHRN
+1203 SARLQSEEAYRN

-1224 APQYKRPLTGAAYK
+1224 APQYKRPLTGTAYK
-1238 AKQDMYNRL
+1238 AKQDIYNRL
-1247 FNQRRYDVIEA
+1247 FNQRRYDVIEV

-1272 KKTSRDDRRTA
+1272 KKKKTSRDGRRTV

-1495 WNQPETPATST
+1495 WNQPETPATS
-1506 NPADSQTTPTIT
+1506 A
-1518 SVIQP
+1518 IQP

-1692 WDVFGQQLEYDARTR
+1692 WDVVGQQLEYDERVK
-1707 QKENKALADN
+1707 QQENKALTDN

-1723 HNAISYAPNDY
+1723 HNAVNYAPNEY
-1734 GANLTPDELTV
+1734 GAGLSAEELSV

-1757 LSSQE
+1757 LQPNE
-1762 FNSYKLAAQKVSRV
+1762 FNQYRLAMQKVSRV
-1776 ETEQLRQYYNVP
+1776 ENEQLRQHYNIP
-1788 NTRWSGKTPSTPWS
+1788 NTRWSGKSMQSIPEQ
-1802 PTISKAISAKNGAK
+1802 ISIIKKGGVVSAKNGSK

>member
-1 MADEKGTQKPKER
+1 MATPTTNQKSAS
-14 VKYKFGQN
+14 VKYKFGDDELDLN
-22 DIDLTNYIH
+22 DYIRNLNHNY
-31 NLGTNVQS
+31 QS
-39 YLNSKN
+39 YVNSQN
-45 WNEGQKQE
+45 WNEGQRQE
-53 FMNAYNR
+53 FRSAYDNF
-60 YLTGLQ
+60 LKGLQ

-72 TNRFT
+72 TNRFS
-77 TDDFGSII
+77 TDFSGSII
-85 DSTGALSNTDNDDID
+85 DSTGQLSNTDNDDID
-100 PVGSEYYYD
+100 PVGSEYYYND
-109 NKGNRITTDD
+109 KGDRITTDD
-119 FNLLKKRK
+119 LNTMGKRQQKK
-127 QKNYNTFSA
+127 YSTFSA
-136 NREVATYF
+136 NRQVATFF
-144 NTIGNALK
+144 NKVGTALRDARK
-152 GMETPKEKVQDAFNL
+152 NKPTTQNQSNAFNL
-167 SKHGFLADWT
+167 SKHGFLANWT
-177 TANNPAGGDFNL
+177 TANNPAGGEFNL
-189 DPYLEK
+189 SPYLEK
-195 DAMDETT
+195 DTLDETT
-202 GKRGTSNRAAYLK
+202 GLRGTTNRAAYLK
-215 EQIENYINNIGEYDF
+215 EQIENYLNNVGNYDF
-230 SSSPFKNRDTYISRL
+230 SGTPFKDRETYISKL

-281 AEEAPIKK
+281 AEQKK
-289 SELELQAEQAAKE
+289 TEVQQAAEDLMKIQQQ
-302 QAEREKEDQLR
+302 QAQKIIDRRNQLQYEADR
-313 AVIKANE
+313 
-320 EDKYNRERDAFFTD
+320 DKFFSQ
-334 YATQNPFQSTISG
+334 YQASNPFQSRE
-347 YATPSYNLQG
+347 PSIPLPLSYTRQAVEEAAIK
-357 TYNWLQGRYKFGAGN
+357 KFNADPN
-372 MDATKEAV
+372 NKEAV
-380 KTYINFPEL
+380 REAIRQYINIPQLSKF
-389 ASIIRGGK
+389 IRGKSNLILQDGT
-397 KADNKGNDITALHIA
+397 DITAQHIT
-412 NNLDLAAQSDLLTD
+412 NNLDLAAQADLFINPMYLD
-426 KVGDTGYYVVPG
+426 EQGKSILPNGYYVLPG
-438 SENYDNWSYIA
+438 SEDYDNWTYIA
-449 YNPVTRQY
+449 YNPNTRQY
-457 QEQSMLLNEELKKK
+457 QEQSMLLNDELKKR
-471 MAYAEYDRRHKGV
+471 MAYSEYDKRNKKSNEA
-484 QKHQLGGIAK
+484 QKHQLGGTFK
-494 YVEENQK
+494 DMESRRN
-501 KAQKEAEKQ
+501 KAQEEKQ
-510 RRIDEKV
+510 KV
-517 EETGKTREQVEAA
+517 EQKSYATGRTKEQIESDQAPHTEWSKADLLRLGAIGGDVASLIASMTGVGSVASAGIGMASTAANQAADMAEGMGFLESLGNNAVSYGLDALSLIPFARAAKIPKTIKAIAGFAPKLIAIISTAQGISNAPEITKSLSKLNSSESLTVEDWRNIAN
-530 ERRPMEEGFSTIDK
+530 GIQI
-544 VRLGTAAAD
+544 VLGGTAATHRASKAKSHVD
-553 AAAAAA
+553 AARTNDEWLKTEQGYRRISEQDMKKLREAATIEEQNTILSPYNVTLAESRKR
-559 AFIPG
+559 FG
-564 YGTVASGVLGIGST
+564 LGRGK
-578 LTNIGADIADESMS
+578 GKADITSENYYYDFDKPVTTYS
-592 GWDVAGN
+592 GDLPIQHTFGPGEKW
-599 ALYGLGTDVV
+599 LGTRN
-609 GLIPGLGTT
+609 IPSLRIPAVRDAYNRVIHPQAYNRAK
-618 GKAAKIVRVLKP
+618 GKATEGNKQRSTFDI
-630 VSKLAMRTLQ
+630 SKL
-640 AYGMIHS
+640 
-647 ADAFNKLMSNP
+647 
-658 SDMSADDWRN
+658 
-668 LVTGLQAISG
+668 
-678 EARYK
+678 
-683 GVQKHQL
+683 
-690 GGIAKY
+690 
-696 VEENQKKAQ
+696 
-705 KEAEK
+705 
-710 QRRIDEKVEETGK
+710 
-723 TREQVEAAERRP
+723 RE
-735 MEEGFSTIDKVRLGT
+735 
-750 AAADAAAAAA
+750 
-760 AFIPGYGTVASGVL
+760 
-774 GIGSTLTNIGA
+774 
-785 DIADESMSGW
+785 
-795 DVAGN
+795 
-800 ALYGLGTDVVGLI
+800 
-813 PGLGTTGK
+813 
-821 AAKIVRVLK
+821 
-830 PVSKLAMRT
+830 
-839 LQAYGMI
+839 
-846 HSADAFNKLMS
+846 
-857 NPSDMS
+857 
-863 ADDWRNL
+863 
-870 VTGLQ
+870 
-875 AISGEARYKGGKR
+875 
-888 AVSRATTQRD
+888 
-898 VADVKTS
+898 
-905 TGRVATISKEDLDKL
+905 
-920 RKTKGLKAQNKLF
+920 
-933 SELTGGQQLQR
+933 
-944 EFKDREINWKKP
+944 
-956 WKSRLSSD
+956 
-964 SPEVS
+964 
-969 LRTESSFLPEDN
+969 
-981 SWDARLFRGMNRN
+981 
-994 TPQRKP
+994 
-1000 QKKQQETPQSRFDR
+1000 
-1014 LRQLSS
+1014 LSS
-1020 QTGKLTPQE
+1020 QTGKLTSQE
-1029 IATINRQR
+1029 IAIINRQR

-1051 ALNQRRQNRAGDGT
+1051 TLNQRRQNRASDGT

-1123 QARFIIGFSR
+1123 QARFIMGFSR
-1133 AIPTVNPSRPPI
+1133 AIPTVNPSRPLI

-1185 KDIGE
+1185 KDIRE

-1203 SARLQSEEAHRN
+1203 SARLQSEEAYRN

-1272 KKTSRDDRRTA
+1272 KKTSRDDRRTV

-1495 WNQPETPATST
+1495 WNQPETPATS
-1506 NPADSQTTPTIT
+1506 A
-1518 SVIQP
+1518 IQP

-1667 RAQQWGADQDKS
+1667 RAQQQGADQDKS

-1692 WDVFGQQLEYDARTR
+1692 WDVVGQQLEYDERVK
-1707 QKENKALADN
+1707 QQENKALTDN

-1723 HNAISYAPNDY
+1723 HNAVNYAPNEY
-1734 GANLTPDELTV
+1734 GAGLSAEELSV

-1757 LSSQE
+1757 LQPNE
-1762 FNSYKLAAQKVSRV
+1762 FNQYRLAMQKVSRV
-1776 ETEQLRQYYNVP
+1776 ENEQLRQHYNIP
-1788 NTRWSGKTPSTPWS
+1788 NTRWSGKSMQSIPEQ
-1802 PTISKAISAKNGAK
+1802 ISIIKKGGVVSAKNGSK

-1825 TADAERFQKQIKECI
+1825 TADAERFQKQIKETI

-1856 LIKASMIK
+1856 IIKASMIK

>member
-1 MADEKGTQKPKER
+1 MATPTTNQKSAS
-14 VKYKFGQN
+14 VKYKFGDDELDLN
-22 DIDLTNYIH
+22 DYIRNLNHNY
-31 NLGTNVQS
+31 QS
-39 YLNSKN
+39 YVNSQN
-45 WNEGQKQE
+45 WNEGQRQE
-53 FMNAYNR
+53 FRSAYDNF
-60 YLTGLQ
+60 LKGLQ

-72 TNRFT
+72 TNRFS
-77 TDDFGSII
+77 TDFSGSII
-85 DSTGALSNTDNDDID
+85 DSTGQLSNTDNDDID
-100 PVGSEYYYD
+100 PVGSEYYYND
-109 NKGNRITTDD
+109 KGDRITTDD
-119 FNLLKKRK
+119 LNTMGKRQQKK
-127 QKNYNTFSA
+127 YSTFSA
-136 NREVATYF
+136 NRQVATFF
-144 NTIGNALK
+144 NKVGTALRDARK
-152 GMETPKEKVQDAFNL
+152 NKPTTQNQSNAFNL
-167 SKHGFLADWT
+167 SKHGFLANWT
-177 TANNPAGGDFNL
+177 TANNPAGGEFNL
-189 DPYLEK
+189 SPYLEK
-195 DAMDETT
+195 DTLDETT
-202 GKRGTSNRAAYLK
+202 GLRGTTNRAAYLK
-215 EQIENYINNIGEYDF
+215 EQIENYLNNVGNYDF
-230 SSSPFKNRDTYISRL
+230 SGTPFKDRETYISKL

-281 AEEAPIKK
+281 AEQKK
-289 SELELQAEQAAKE
+289 TEVQQAAEDLMKIQWQQ
-302 QAEREKEDQLR
+302 QAQKIIDRGNQLQYEADR
-313 AVIKANE
+313 
-320 EDKYNRERDAFFTD
+320 DKFFSQ
-334 YATQNPFQSTISG
+334 YQASNPFQSRE
-347 YATPSYNLQG
+347 PSIPLPLSYTRQAVEEAAIK
-357 TYNWLQGRYKFGAGN
+357 KFNADPN
-372 MDATKEAV
+372 NKEAV
-380 KTYINFPEL
+380 REAIRQYINIPQLSKF
-389 ASIIRGGK
+389 IRGKSNLILQDGT
-397 KADNKGNDITALHIA
+397 DITAQHIT
-412 NNLDLAAQSDLLTD
+412 NNLDLAAQADLFINPMYLD
-426 KVGDTGYYVVPG
+426 EQGKSILPNGYYVLPG
-438 SENYDNWSYIA
+438 SEDYDNWTYIA
-449 YNPVTRQY
+449 YNPNTRQY
-457 QEQSMLLNEELKKK
+457 QEQSMLLNDELKKR
-471 MAYAEYDRRHKGV
+471 MAYSEYDKRNKKSNEA
-484 QKHQLGGIAK
+484 QKHQLGGTFK
-494 YVEENQK
+494 DMESRRN
-501 KAQKEAEKQ
+501 KAQEEKQ
-510 RRIDEKV
+510 KV
-517 EETGKTREQVEAA
+517 EQKSYATGRTKEQIESDQAPHTEWSKADLLRLGAIGGDVASLIASMTGVGSVASAGIGMASTAANQAADMAEGMGFLESLGNNAVSYGLDALSLIPFARAAKIPKTIKAIAGFAPKLMAIISTAQGISNAPEITKSLSKLNSSESLTVEDWRNIAN
-530 ERRPMEEGFSTIDK
+530 GIQI
-544 VRLGTAAAD
+544 VLGGTAATHRASKAKSHVD
-553 AAAAAA
+553 AARTNDEWLKTEQGYRRISEQDMKKLREAATIKEQNTILSPYNVTLAESRKR
-559 AFIPG
+559 FG
-564 YGTVASGVLGIGST
+564 LGKGK
-578 LTNIGADIADESMS
+578 GKADITSENYYYDFDKPVTTYS
-592 GWDVAGN
+592 GDLPIQHTFGPGEKW
-599 ALYGLGTDVV
+599 LGTRN
-609 GLIPGLGTT
+609 IPSLRIPAVRDAYNRVIHPQAYNRAK
-618 GKAAKIVRVLKP
+618 GKATEGNKQRSTFDI
-630 VSKLAMRTLQ
+630 SKL
-640 AYGMIHS
+640 
-647 ADAFNKLMSNP
+647 
-658 SDMSADDWRN
+658 
-668 LVTGLQAISG
+668 
-678 EARYK
+678 
-683 GVQKHQL
+683 
-690 GGIAKY
+690 
-696 VEENQKKAQ
+696 
-705 KEAEK
+705 
-710 QRRIDEKVEETGK
+710 
-723 TREQVEAAERRP
+723 RE
-735 MEEGFSTIDKVRLGT
+735 
-750 AAADAAAAAA
+750 
-760 AFIPGYGTVASGVL
+760 
-774 GIGSTLTNIGA
+774 
-785 DIADESMSGW
+785 
-795 DVAGN
+795 
-800 ALYGLGTDVVGLI
+800 
-813 PGLGTTGK
+813 
-821 AAKIVRVLK
+821 
-830 PVSKLAMRT
+830 
-839 LQAYGMI
+839 
-846 HSADAFNKLMS
+846 
-857 NPSDMS
+857 
-863 ADDWRNL
+863 
-870 VTGLQ
+870 
-875 AISGEARYKGGKR
+875 
-888 AVSRATTQRD
+888 
-898 VADVKTS
+898 
-905 TGRVATISKEDLDKL
+905 
-920 RKTKGLKAQNKLF
+920 
-933 SELTGGQQLQR
+933 
-944 EFKDREINWKKP
+944 
-956 WKSRLSSD
+956 
-964 SPEVS
+964 
-969 LRTESSFLPEDN
+969 
-981 SWDARLFRGMNRN
+981 
-994 TPQRKP
+994 
-1000 QKKQQETPQSRFDR
+1000 
-1014 LRQLSS
+1014 LSS
-1020 QTGKLTPQE
+1020 QTGKLTSQE

-1051 ALNQRRQNRAGDGT
+1051 TLNQRRQNRASDGT

-1123 QARFIIGFSR
+1123 QARFIMGFSR

-1203 SARLQSEEAHRN
+1203 SARLQSEEAYRN

-1238 AKQDMYNRL
+1238 AKQDIYNRL

-1272 KKTSRDDRRTA
+1272 KKTSRDDRRTV

-1495 WNQPETPATST
+1495 WNQPETPATS
-1506 NPADSQTTPTIT
+1506 A
-1518 SVIQP
+1518 IQP

-1550 RAVYADRMNR
+1550 RAVYADRTNR

-1692 WDVFGQQLEYDARTR
+1692 WDVVGQQLEYDERVK
-1707 QKENKALADN
+1707 QQENKALTDN

-1723 HNAISYAPNDY
+1723 HNAVNYAPNEY
-1734 GANLTPDELTV
+1734 GAGLSAEELSV

-1757 LSSQE
+1757 LQPNE
-1762 FNSYKLAAQKVSRV
+1762 FNQYRLAMQKVSRV
-1776 ETEQLRQYYNVP
+1776 ENEQLRQHYNIP
-1788 NTRWSGKTPSTPWS
+1788 NTRWSGKSMQSIPEQ
-1802 PTISKAISAKNGAK
+1802 ISIIKKGGVVSAKNGSK

>member
-22 DIDLTNYIH
+22 DIDLANYIH

-177 TANNPAGGDFNL
+177 TTNNPAGGDFNL

-245 RAAAQNLENGYNSED
+245 RAAAQNLENGYDSED
-260 VIALNQAGIGNE
+260 VIALNQAGIGND

-281 AEEAPIKK
+281 ATTENLGTEAQQAAQYVEQQQRKEEEQKVIDQANRLRAM
-289 SELELQAEQAAKE
+289 SELNQY
-302 QAEREKEDQLR
+302 
-313 AVIKANE
+313 IK
-320 EDKYNRERDAFFTD
+320 D
-334 YATQNPFQSTISG
+334 NPFKPKDSG
-347 YATPSYNLQG
+347 FLDGGDYNPELVLQDIERNYSDIEG
-357 TYNWLQGRYKFGAGN
+357 DDNK
-372 MDATKEAV
+372 V
-380 KTYINFPEL
+380 KAWINFGQLLEDLRNPVIDGGRFGVITREETMEKMKAL
-389 ASIIRGGK
+389 RRNIAQKLKFAAREGYMKSYGDDEYII
-397 KADNKGNDITALHIA
+397 
-412 NNLDLAAQSDLLTD
+412 
-426 KVGDTGYYVVPG
+426 PG
-438 SENYDNWSYIA
+438 SEDYNNYSVMT
-449 YNPVTRQY
+449 YNPNTGEYKDQSIILNEKLREAMAYDWYKKNQAVSSNKNGGILSYLQEGGFMKRAREARQQRKQ
-457 QEQSMLLNEELKKK
+457 QEQPQQK
-471 MAYAEYDRRHKGV
+471 V
-484 QKHQLGGIAK
+484 Q
-494 YVEENQK
+494 QK
-501 KAQKEAEKQ
+501 QEDNRTKEQKEAGQ
-510 RRIDEKV
+510 RKISDGLSGTDIARL
-517 EETGKTREQVEAA
+517 AA
-530 ERRPMEEGFSTIDK
+530 IGMDLTSAISSFVPGA
-544 VRLGTAAAD
+544 GTA
-553 AAAAAA
+553 
-559 AFIPG
+559 
-564 YGTVASGVLGIGST
+564 VSGITGIGST
-578 LTNIGADIADESMS
+578 LTTLGADIAEDGFQWS
-592 GWDVAGN
+592 DLGN
-599 ALYGLGTDVV
+599 AGVGLGMDIV
-609 GLIPGLGTT
+609 GMIPGFGTA
-618 GKAAKIVRVLKP
+618 GKASKIGKQLVKFAPLVLG
-630 VSKLAMRTLQ
+630 ALQ
-640 AYGMIHS
+640 AQNALS
-647 ADAFNKLMSNP
+647 EP
-658 SDMSADDWRN
+658 SRKSWQKIIDGKFKDLTVDDLRN
-668 LVTGLQAISG
+668 L
-678 EARYK
+678 
-683 GVQKHQL
+683 
-690 GGIAKY
+690 
-696 VEENQKKAQ
+696 
-705 KEAEK
+705 
-710 QRRIDEKVEETGK
+710 
-723 TREQVEAAERRP
+723 
-735 MEEGFSTIDKVRLGT
+735 
-750 AAADAAAAAA
+750 
-760 AFIPGYGTVASGVL
+760 ASGVTAFTSL
-774 GIGSTLTNIGA
+774 SNQAGIRMKNSAMKSATKTGDKTIESKTGEMVRITPEKLEELRKAKSLKDQNAILQSIPGNEGKELASKVRGNFNITRLW
-785 DIADESMSGW
+785 DNNPRIADHYDWSRLRGTVFDNSNSLPS
-795 DVAGN
+795 DAQIFQSVRQSNLGN
-800 ALYGLGTDVVGLI
+800 INWHLRNPY
-813 PGLGTTGK
+813 
-821 AAKIVRVLK
+821 
-830 PVSKLAMRT
+830 SKLLDGSKKT
-839 LQAYGMI
+839 
-846 HSADAFNKLMS
+846 SKNNK
-857 NPSDMS
+857 
-863 ADDWRNL
+863 
-870 VTGLQ
+870 
-875 AISGEARYKGGKR
+875 
-888 AVSRATTQRD
+888 TTQ
-898 VADVKTS
+898 
-905 TGRVATISKEDLDKL
+905 E
-920 RKTKGLKAQNKLF
+920 
-933 SELTGGQQLQR
+933 
-944 EFKDREINWKKP
+944 
-956 WKSRLSSD
+956 
-964 SPEVS
+964 
-969 LRTESSFLPEDN
+969 
-981 SWDARLFRGMNRN
+981 
-994 TPQRKP
+994 
-1000 QKKQQETPQSRFDR
+1000 PQSRFDR

-1123 QARFIIGFSR
+1123 QARFIMGFSR

-1185 KDIGE
+1185 RDIGE

-1203 SARLQSEEAHRN
+1203 SARLQSEEAYRN

-1224 APQYKRPLTGAAYK
+1224 APQYKRPLTGAAYR
-1238 AKQDMYNRL
+1238 AKQNMYNRL

-1263 LPHRQSNKK
+1263 LPHRQSKKK
-1272 KKTSRDDRRTA
+1272 KKTSRDDRRTV

-1335 NENVGHYRA
+1335 NENAGHYRA

-1379 SLDDYVSAYNANAAK
+1379 SLDEYVNAYNANAAK

-1405 KQSGAQE
+1405 KQSGASE
-1412 HNRLFKNMFGNRSDN
+1412 HNRLFKNMFRNRSDN

-1495 WNQPETPATST
+1495 WNQPETPTTST
-1506 NPADSQTTPTIT
+1506 NPADSQTTPTVT
-1518 SVIQP
+1518 SVIQS
-1523 SQEPSDDNKQNKSF
+1523 SQEPSDNKQNKSL

-1550 RAVYADRMNR
+1550 RAMYADRMNR

-1565 AKESVVPLLK
+1565 AKKSVVPLLK

-1717 FARSDI
+1717 FAKSDI

-1776 ETEQLRQYYNVP
+1776 ETEQLRQYYNIP
-1788 NTRWSGKTPSTPWS
+1788 NTRWSRKTPSTPWS
-1802 PTISKAISAKNGAK
+1802 PTISKAVSAKNGAK
-1816 IAVAGIEAK
+1816 IAVAGIKAK

>member
-1 MADEKGTQKPKER
+1 MATPTTNQKSAS
-14 VKYKFGQN
+14 VKYKFGDDELDLN
-22 DIDLTNYIH
+22 DYIRNLNHNY
-31 NLGTNVQS
+31 QS
-39 YLNSKN
+39 YVNSQN
-45 WNEGQKQE
+45 WNEGQRQE
-53 FMNAYNR
+53 FRSAYDNF
-60 YLTGLQ
+60 LKGLQ

-72 TNRFT
+72 TNRFS
-77 TDDFGSII
+77 TDFSGSII
-85 DSTGALSNTDNDDID
+85 DSTGQLSNTDNDDID
-100 PVGSEYYYD
+100 PVGSEYYYND
-109 NKGNRITTDD
+109 KGDRITTDD
-119 FNLLKKRK
+119 LNTMGKRQQKK
-127 QKNYNTFSA
+127 YSTFSA
-136 NREVATYF
+136 NRQVATFF
-144 NTIGNALK
+144 NKVGTALRDARK
-152 GMETPKEKVQDAFNL
+152 NKPTTQNQAFNL
-167 SKHGFLADWT
+167 SEHGFLANWT
-177 TANNPAGGDFNL
+177 TANNPAGGEFL
-189 DPYLEK
+189 SPYLEK
-195 DAMDETT
+195 DTLDETT
-202 GKRGTSNRAAYLK
+202 GLRGTTNRAAYLK
-215 EQIENYINNIGEYDF
+215 EQIENYLNNVGNYDF
-230 SSSPFKNRDTYISRL
+230 SGTPFKDRETYISKL

-281 AEEAPIKK
+281 AEQKK
-289 SELELQAEQAAKE
+289 TEVQQAAEDLMKIQQQQ
-302 QAEREKEDQLR
+302 QAQEIIDRRNQLQYEADR
-313 AVIKANE
+313 
-320 EDKYNRERDAFFTD
+320 DKFFSQ
-334 YATQNPFQSTISG
+334 YQASNPFQSRE
-347 YATPSYNLQG
+347 PSIPLPLSYTRQAVEEAAIK
-357 TYNWLQGRYKFGAGN
+357 KFNADPN
-372 MDATKEAV
+372 NKEAV
-380 KTYINFPEL
+380 REAIQQYINIPQLSKF
-389 ASIIRGGK
+389 IRGKSKLILQDGT
-397 KADNKGNDITALHIA
+397 DITAQHIT
-412 NNLDLAAQSDLLTD
+412 NNLDLAAQANLFINPMYLDEQGKSILPN
-426 KVGDTGYYVVPG
+426 GYYVLPG
-438 SENYDNWSYIA
+438 SEDYDNWTYIA
-449 YNPVTRQY
+449 YNPNTRQY
-457 QEQSMLLNEELKKK
+457 QEQSMLLNDELKER
-471 MAYAEYDRRHKGV
+471 MAYSEYDKRNKKSNEA
-484 QKHQLGGIAK
+484 QKHQLGGTFK
-494 YVEENQK
+494 DMESRRN
-501 KAQKEAEKQ
+501 KAQEEKQ
-510 RRIDEKV
+510 KV
-517 EETGKTREQVEAA
+517 EQKSYATGRTKEQIESDQAPHTEWSKADLLRLGAIGGDVASLIASMTGVGSVASAGIGMASTAANQAADMAEGMGFLESLGNNAVSYGLDALSLIPFARAAKIPKTIKAIAGFAPKLMAIISTEQGISNAPEITKSLSKLNSSESLTVEDWRNIAN
-530 ERRPMEEGFSTIDK
+530 GIQI
-544 VRLGTAAAD
+544 VLGGTAATHRASKAKSHVD
-553 AAAAAA
+553 AARTNDEWLKTEQGYRRISEQDMKKLREAATIKEQNTILSPYNVTLAESRKR
-559 AFIPG
+559 FG
-564 YGTVASGVLGIGST
+564 LGKGK
-578 LTNIGADIADESMS
+578 GKADITSENYYYDFDKPVTTYS
-592 GWDVAGN
+592 GDLPIQHTFGPGEKW
-599 ALYGLGTDVV
+599 LGTRN
-609 GLIPGLGTT
+609 IPSLRIPAVRDAYNRVIHPQAYNRAK
-618 GKAAKIVRVLKP
+618 GKATEGNKQRSTFDI
-630 VSKLAMRTLQ
+630 SKL
-640 AYGMIHS
+640 
-647 ADAFNKLMSNP
+647 
-658 SDMSADDWRN
+658 
-668 LVTGLQAISG
+668 
-678 EARYK
+678 
-683 GVQKHQL
+683 
-690 GGIAKY
+690 
-696 VEENQKKAQ
+696 
-705 KEAEK
+705 
-710 QRRIDEKVEETGK
+710 
-723 TREQVEAAERRP
+723 RE
-735 MEEGFSTIDKVRLGT
+735 
-750 AAADAAAAAA
+750 
-760 AFIPGYGTVASGVL
+760 
-774 GIGSTLTNIGA
+774 
-785 DIADESMSGW
+785 
-795 DVAGN
+795 
-800 ALYGLGTDVVGLI
+800 
-813 PGLGTTGK
+813 
-821 AAKIVRVLK
+821 
-830 PVSKLAMRT
+830 
-839 LQAYGMI
+839 
-846 HSADAFNKLMS
+846 
-857 NPSDMS
+857 
-863 ADDWRNL
+863 
-870 VTGLQ
+870 
-875 AISGEARYKGGKR
+875 
-888 AVSRATTQRD
+888 
-898 VADVKTS
+898 
-905 TGRVATISKEDLDKL
+905 
-920 RKTKGLKAQNKLF
+920 
-933 SELTGGQQLQR
+933 
-944 EFKDREINWKKP
+944 
-956 WKSRLSSD
+956 LS
-964 SPEVS
+964 
-969 LRTESSFLPEDN
+969 F
-981 SWDARLFRGMNRN
+981 
-994 TPQRKP
+994 
-1000 QKKQQETPQSRFDR
+1000 
-1014 LRQLSS
+1014 
-1020 QTGKLTPQE
+1020 QTGKLTSQE

-1051 ALNQRRQNRAGDGT
+1051 TLNQRRQNRASDGT
-1065 DNSFQARLQRY
+1065 DNSFRARLWRY

-1123 QARFIIGFSR
+1123 QARFIMGFSR

-1203 SARLQSEEAHRN
+1203 SARLQSEEAYRN

-1224 APQYKRPLTGAAYK
+1224 APQYKRPLTGGAYK

-1272 KKTSRDDRRTA
+1272 KKTSRDDRRTV

-1495 WNQPETPATST
+1495 WNQPETPATS
-1506 NPADSQTTPTIT
+1506 A
-1518 SVIQP
+1518 IQP

-1649 WQQEKENAANRHE
+1649 QQQEKENAANRHE

-1692 WDVFGQQLEYDARTR
+1692 WDVVGQQLEYDERVK
-1707 QKENKALADN
+1707 QQENKALTDN

-1723 HNAISYAPNDY
+1723 RNAVNYAPNEY
-1734 GANLTPDELTV
+1734 GAGLSAEELSV

-1757 LSSQE
+1757 LQPNE
-1762 FNSYKLAAQKVSRV
+1762 FNQYRLAMQKVSRV
-1776 ETEQLRQYYNVP
+1776 ENEQLRQYYNIP
-1788 NTRWSGKTPSTPWS
+1788 NTRWSGKSMQSIPEQ
-1802 PTISKAISAKNGAK
+1802 ISIIKKGGVVSAKNGSK

-1825 TADAERFQKQIKECI
+1825 TADAERFQKQIKETI
-1840 DRNEKAIDRLS
+1840 DRNEKAIDRLP

-1856 LIKASMIK
+1856 IIKASMIK